1 MAESDVFDEE
11 KLFATFLQR
20 GKAFGLQ
27 ETDLMDYVD
36 KQIRQAQERQDR
48 LIVRRE
54 EEANRKQLELA
65 AIKEREETARQTA
78 KEETARQKEQEET
91 KRQAH
96 AEEEETKRQAQAHS
110 QASTQDG
117 SDGPGQASRVGHRPT
132 LPKLPAFRDKT
143 DDIDSYLFRFETHA
157 TALKWDK
164 THWVT
169 YLSALLEGTALT
181 LFHSLSDTEDGTVTY
196 EQLKSALLKKFQCTP
211 EGFRKR
217 FRESKPTA
225 GEPFETYAVE
235 LRRFADRWI
244 SLSKVEKTY
253 EGLLGL
259 ILSEQLLQSVSHD
272 LATFLCEKD
281 ERSFQNLIKSA
292 ESYRH
297 AHPNKNLARRS
308 EATVFGSVA
317 SVRDEHR
324 PSEHFGPTNSFR
336 GHGGYQSG
344 PSHFWNRRGF
354 DSTRRSRG
362 DGRFRGQ
369 ATRKEIVK
377 GRSGNQSSTTKC
389 CFLCKQPGHF
399 HQACPWKSRKN
410 PCRICNFSHP
420 PDQCP
425 FHKTVMKESTACA
438 LAPPSI
444 RPEVACSLQEPFS
457 GRLHLQSGTV
467 NGVRCS
473 VLRDTGATVCGVR
486 KRLVRPCQLL
496 GSSIR
501 CVSFGGREEEFPLAK
516 VSVDSPYFSGEITC
530 CVLDAPVADF
540 IVGNV
545 PQVPP
550 LVSQDESCY
559 FAAVTRARSK
569 VVLDKKP
576 LSQVIQDLEVT
587 PDILSDMQRKDESLL
602 SSFQAAEKGE
612 VRSAGG
618 TSSYFYLS
626 EGILY
631 RSFTKGSLSI
641 SQVVVPKGLRSA
653 VLAVSHDAILAGHS
667 GSRRTLARLRSNF
680 FWPGVT
686 VDVSQYVKSCDVC
699 QKTTPKGKV
708 FPVPLGSMPLIS
720 TPFHRVAID
729 LVGPLSPLSSQGHRY
744 ILTIIDV
751 ATRYPEAVPLKDIS
765 AVSVAEALLTIF
777 SRMGFPKEILSD
789 QGSQFNSDLM
799 KQFHALCQCRGIRTS
814 PYHPQANGTVE
825 RFHGTLKAMLK
836 KVVRNHPSEWH
847 RYLPA
852 LLFACR
858 EVPSESTG
866 FSPFHLLFG
875 REVRGPLMLL
885 KDTWT
890 NKDQSDAE
898 AKPLY
903 PYLFELKNILAES
916 GELAMQNSSAA
927 SQRNKKYYDKKTQDR
942 KFSVGEEVLVLLP
955 SASNKLLSSWLGPFP
970 ITRVFHPDYRVLVKG
985 KEKVFHA
992 NMLKRYVRRE
1002 EAADVAVGGSKCVQ
1016 SVGDF
1021 VPWREIS
1028 PLLDEVDISVPKVPS
1043 TSSGDFHA
1051 VESVCSAG
1059 VVQDHGEDV
1068 SIPTLSVPMSTSIP
1082 DEDVSCVQFDDALSE
1097 VQLDELK
1104 AVFQTHADILTTR
1117 PGVFSGNLM
1126 LEIPLTSDVPIRR
1139 KMYNLPF
1146 SSKEV
1151 VEKEIQV
1158 MLDLEIIEPSKS
1170 PYSSPVVLVRK
1181 KDGSCRFCI
1190 DFRGLNK
1197 ITVFDAEPIPNVE
1210 DLFVRLAHS
1219 RFFTKIDLA
1228 KGYWQILV
1236 LPEDRPKTA
1245 FATHQGLFQFI
1256 RMPFGLVSAP
1266 AVFARMMR
1274 MLRLADL
1281 SAENFF
1287 DDILVHSASWSDH
1300 LHHVRNVLDR
1310 LKSYGLTARPSKIL
1324 AGFQSLEFLGHV
1336 VGSGVLRPDESKTE
1350 KILQV
1355 STPTTKKQ
1363 VRSLLG
1369 LLSFYRR
1376 YIPGFASVAAPL
1388 TDLTK
1393 ESGRSCRSIHWTPD
1407 CASALQE
1414 IQDILSRKP
1423 VLLLPRLNL
1432 PFVLQTD
1439 ASSTGLG
1446 AVLLQEFEDSLHP
1459 VCFASRKLLDREKRY
1474 STIERECLAI
1484 VWAVHKFV
1492 RFLWGVRFVLQTDH
1506 RPLTYLRTSNF
1517 KNSRIMRWALS
1528 LQEFSFE
1535 VLPVSGQANVF
1546 ADLLSRSAVDQAI
1559 P

>member
-1 MAESDVFDEE
+1 MYFALLFQKALLTVFLTLYVVPFIMAESDVFDEE

-27 ETDLMDYVD
+27 ETELMDYVD

-78 KEETARQKEQEET
+78 KEQEET

-96 AEEEETKRQAQAHS
+96 AEEEETKRQAHAHS

-117 SDGPGQASRVGHRPT
+117 GNGPGQASRVGHRPA

-235 LRRFADRWI
+235 LRRLADRWI

-344 PSHFWNRRGF
+344 PSRFWNRRGF
-354 DSTRRSRG
+354 DSTRRSWG

-369 ATRKEIVK
+369 ATRKEIVDT

-399 HQACPWKSRKN
+399 HQSCPWKSRKN

-425 FHKTVMKESTACA
+425 FHKAVAKESMACA
-438 LAPPSI
+438 LAPPSVC
-444 RPEVACSLQEPFS
+444 PEVDFS
-457 GRLHLQSGTV
+457 GKLHLQSGTV

-473 VLRDTGATVCGVR
+473 VLRDTGATICAVR
-486 KRLVRPCQLL
+486 KRLVQPCQLL
-496 GSSIR
+496 GSSVR

-516 VSVDSPYFSGEITC
+516 VSVDCPYFSGEMTC
-530 CVLDAPVADF
+530 CVLDAPIADF

-545 PQVPP
+545 PQVPS
-550 LVSQDESCY
+550 LVPQDESC
-559 FAAVTRARSK
+559 
-569 VVLDKKP
+569 
-576 LSQVIQDLEVT
+576 E
-587 PDILSDMQRKDESLL
+587 
-602 SSFQAAEKGE
+602 
-612 VRSAGG
+612 
-618 TSSYFYLS
+618 
-626 EGILY
+626 
-631 RSFTKGSLSI
+631 
-641 SQVVVPKGLRSA
+641 
-653 VLAVSHDAILAGHS
+653 
-667 GSRRTLARLRSNF
+667 
-680 FWPGVT
+680 
-686 VDVSQYVKSCDVC
+686 
-699 QKTTPKGKV
+699 
-708 FPVPLGSMPLIS
+708 
-720 TPFHRVAID
+720 
-729 LVGPLSPLSSQGHRY
+729 
-744 ILTIIDV
+744 LT
-751 ATRYPEAVPLKDIS
+751 
-765 AVSVAEALLTIF
+765 
-777 SRMGFPKEILSD
+777 
-789 QGSQFNSDLM
+789 
-799 KQFHALCQCRGIRTS
+799 
-814 PYHPQANGTVE
+814 
-825 RFHGTLKAMLK
+825 
-836 KVVRNHPSEWH
+836 
-847 RYLPA
+847 
-852 LLFACR
+852 
-858 EVPSESTG
+858 
-866 FSPFHLLFG
+866 
-875 REVRGPLMLL
+875 
-885 KDTWT
+885 
-890 NKDQSDAE
+890 
-898 AKPLY
+898 
-903 PYLFELKNILAES
+903 
-916 GELAMQNSSAA
+916 MQNSSAA
-927 SQRNKKYYDKKTQDR
+927 SQRNKNYDKKTQDR

-970 ITRVFHPDYRVLVKG
+970 ITKVFHPDYRVLVKG

-1028 PLLDEVDISVPKVPS
+1028 PLLDEVDMSVPKVPS

-1274 MLRLADL
+1274 MLHLADL

-1393 ESGRSCRSIHWTPD
+1393 EGGRSCRSIHWTPD

-1423 VLLLPRLNL
+1423 VLLLPRLDL

-1546 ADLLSRSAVDQAI
+1546 ADLLSRSAVDQVI

>member
-54 EEANRKQLELA
+54 EEANRRHLELA

-78 KEETARQKEQEET
+78 KEQEET
-91 KRQAH
+91 KRH
-96 AEEEETKRQAQAHS
+96 AEEEETKRQVHAHS
-110 QASTQDG
+110 QASSQQDG
-117 SDGPGQASRVGHRPT
+117 GDGPGQASRVGHRPT

-157 TALKWDK
+157 TALKWDR

-181 LFHSLSDTEDGTVTY
+181 LFHSLSDTEAGTVTY

-235 LRRFADRWI
+235 LRRLADRWI

-259 ILSEQLLQSVSHD
+259 ILSEQLLQSISHD

-344 PSHFWNRRGF
+344 PSRFWNRRGF
-354 DSTRRSRG
+354 DSTRRSWG

-369 ATRKEIVK
+369 ATRKEMVDT
-377 GRSGNQSSTTKC
+377 GRSGNQPSTTKC

-425 FHKTVMKESTACA
+425 FHKAVAKESMACA
-438 LAPPSI
+438 LAPPSVC
-444 RPEVACSLQEPFS
+444 PEVDFS
-457 GRLHLQSGTV
+457 GKLHLQSGTV

-473 VLRDTGATVCGVR
+473 VLRDTGATICAVR
-486 KRLVRPCQLL
+486 KRLVQPCQLL
-496 GSSIR
+496 GSSVR

-516 VSVDSPYFSGEITC
+516 VSVDCPYFSGEMTC
-530 CVLDAPVADF
+530 CVLDAPIADF
-540 IVGNV
+540 IVGNI
-545 PQVPP
+545 PQVPS
-550 LVSQDESCY
+550 LISQDESC
-559 FAAVTRARSK
+559 
-569 VVLDKKP
+569 
-576 LSQVIQDLEVT
+576 E
-587 PDILSDMQRKDESLL
+587 
-602 SSFQAAEKGE
+602 
-612 VRSAGG
+612 
-618 TSSYFYLS
+618 
-626 EGILY
+626 
-631 RSFTKGSLSI
+631 
-641 SQVVVPKGLRSA
+641 
-653 VLAVSHDAILAGHS
+653 
-667 GSRRTLARLRSNF
+667 
-680 FWPGVT
+680 
-686 VDVSQYVKSCDVC
+686 
-699 QKTTPKGKV
+699 
-708 FPVPLGSMPLIS
+708 
-720 TPFHRVAID
+720 
-729 LVGPLSPLSSQGHRY
+729 
-744 ILTIIDV
+744 LT
-751 ATRYPEAVPLKDIS
+751 
-765 AVSVAEALLTIF
+765 
-777 SRMGFPKEILSD
+777 
-789 QGSQFNSDLM
+789 
-799 KQFHALCQCRGIRTS
+799 
-814 PYHPQANGTVE
+814 
-825 RFHGTLKAMLK
+825 
-836 KVVRNHPSEWH
+836 
-847 RYLPA
+847 
-852 LLFACR
+852 
-858 EVPSESTG
+858 
-866 FSPFHLLFG
+866 
-875 REVRGPLMLL
+875 
-885 KDTWT
+885 
-890 NKDQSDAE
+890 
-898 AKPLY
+898 
-903 PYLFELKNILAES
+903 
-916 GELAMQNSSAA
+916 MQNSSAA
-927 SQRNKKYYDKKTQDR
+927 SQRNKNYDKKTQDR

-970 ITRVFHPDYRVLVKG
+970 ITKVFHPDYRVLVKG

-1028 PLLDEVDISVPKVPS
+1028 PLLDEVDMSVPKVPS

-1274 MLRLADL
+1274 MLHLADL

-1393 ESGRSCRSIHWTPD
+1393 EGGRSCRPIHWTPD

-1423 VLLLPRLNL
+1423 VLLLPRLDL

-1459 VCFASRKLLDREKRY
+1459 VCFTSRKLLDREKRY

-1535 VLPVSGQANVF
+1535 VLPVSGRANVF
-1546 ADLLSRSAVDQAI
+1546 ADLLSRSAVDQVI

>member
-54 EEANRKQLELA
+54 EEANRKQLELELA

-78 KEETARQKEQEET
+78 KEQEETARQTAKEQEETARQTAKEQEET
-91 KRQAH
+91 KRH
-96 AEEEETKRQAQAHS
+96 AEEEETKRQVHAHS

-117 SDGPGQASRVGHRPT
+117 GDGPGQASRVGHRPT

-143 DDIDSYLFRFETHA
+143 DDIDSYLFRFETPA
-157 TALKWDK
+157 TALKWDR

-181 LFHSLSDTEDGTVTY
+181 LFHSLSHTEDGTVTY

-235 LRRFADRWI
+235 LRRLADRWI

-344 PSHFWNRRGF
+344 PSRFWNRRGF

-369 ATRKEIVK
+369 ATRKEIVDK

-425 FHKTVMKESTACA
+425 FHKAVTKESMACA
-438 LAPPSI
+438 LAPPSVH
-444 RPEVACSLQEPFS
+444 PEVDCSLQESFS
-457 GRLHLQSGTV
+457 GKLHLQSGTV

-473 VLRDTGATVCGVR
+473 VLRDTGATICAVQ
-486 KRLVRPCQLL
+486 KRLVQPCQLL
-496 GSSIR
+496 GSSVR

-516 VSVDSPYFSGEITC
+516 VSVDSPYFSGEMTC

-545 PQVPP
+545 PQVPS
-550 LVSQDESCY
+550 LISQDESC
-559 FAAVTRARSK
+559 
-569 VVLDKKP
+569 
-576 LSQVIQDLEVT
+576 
-587 PDILSDMQRKDESLL
+587 
-602 SSFQAAEKGE
+602 
-612 VRSAGG
+612 
-618 TSSYFYLS
+618 
-626 EGILY
+626 
-631 RSFTKGSLSI
+631 
-641 SQVVVPKGLRSA
+641 
-653 VLAVSHDAILAGHS
+653 
-667 GSRRTLARLRSNF
+667 
-680 FWPGVT
+680 
-686 VDVSQYVKSCDVC
+686 
-699 QKTTPKGKV
+699 
-708 FPVPLGSMPLIS
+708 
-720 TPFHRVAID
+720 
-729 LVGPLSPLSSQGHRY
+729 
-744 ILTIIDV
+744 
-751 ATRYPEAVPLKDIS
+751 
-765 AVSVAEALLTIF
+765 
-777 SRMGFPKEILSD
+777 
-789 QGSQFNSDLM
+789 
-799 KQFHALCQCRGIRTS
+799 
-814 PYHPQANGTVE
+814 
-825 RFHGTLKAMLK
+825 
-836 KVVRNHPSEWH
+836 
-847 RYLPA
+847 
-852 LLFACR
+852 
-858 EVPSESTG
+858 
-866 FSPFHLLFG
+866 
-875 REVRGPLMLL
+875 
-885 KDTWT
+885 
-890 NKDQSDAE
+890 
-898 AKPLY
+898 
-903 PYLFELKNILAES
+903 
-916 GELAMQNSSAA
+916 ELAMQNSSAA
-927 SQRNKKYYDKKTQDR
+927 SQRNKYYDKKTQDR

-970 ITRVFHPDYRVLVKG
+970 ITKVFHPDYRVLVKG

-1002 EAADVAVGGSKCVQ
+1002 EAADAAVGGSKCVQ

-1028 PLLDEVDISVPKVPS
+1028 PLLDEVDMSVPKVPS

-1104 AVFQTHADILTTR
+1104 VVFQTHADILTTR

-1151 VEKEIQV
+1151 VEREIQV

-1274 MLRLADL
+1274 MLHLADL

-1393 ESGRSCRSIHWTPD
+1393 EGGRSCRSIHWTPD

-1423 VLLLPRLNL
+1423 VLLLPRLDL

-1459 VCFASRKLLDREKRY
+1459 VCFASRKLLDRKKRY

-1492 RFLWGVRFVLQTDH
+1492 RFLWGVRFVLKTDH

-1546 ADLLSRSAVDQAI
+1546 ADLLSRSAVDQVI

>member
-54 EEANRKQLELA
+54 EEANRKQLELELA
-65 AIKEREETARQTA
+65 AIKER
-78 KEETARQKEQEET
+78 EETARQKEQEET
-91 KRQAH
+91 KRH
-96 AEEEETKRQAQAHS
+96 AEEEETKRQAHAHS
-110 QASTQDG
+110 QASTQQDG
-117 SDGPGQASRVGHRPT
+117 GDGPGQASRVGHRPT

-235 LRRFADRWI
+235 LRRLADRWI

-344 PSHFWNRRGF
+344 PSRFWNRRGF

-362 DGRFRGQ
+362 GRFRGQ
-369 ATRKEIVK
+369 ATRKEIVDT

-389 CFLCKQPGHF
+389 CFLCKQPGHL
-399 HQACPWKSRKN
+399 HQTCPWKSRKN

-425 FHKTVMKESTACA
+425 FHKAVAKESMACA
-438 LAPPSI
+438 LAPPSVC
-444 RPEVACSLQEPFS
+444 PEVDFS
-457 GRLHLQSGTV
+457 GKLHLQSGTV

-473 VLRDTGATVCGVR
+473 VLRDTGATICAVR
-486 KRLVRPCQLL
+486 KRLVQPCQLL
-496 GSSIR
+496 GSSVR
-501 CVSFGGREEEFPLAK
+501 CVSFGGREEFPLAK
-516 VSVDSPYFSGEITC
+516 VSVDSPYFSGEMTC

-545 PQVPP
+545 PQIPSLVP
-550 LVSQDESCY
+550 QDESC
-559 FAAVTRARSK
+559 
-569 VVLDKKP
+569 
-576 LSQVIQDLEVT
+576 E
-587 PDILSDMQRKDESLL
+587 
-602 SSFQAAEKGE
+602 
-612 VRSAGG
+612 
-618 TSSYFYLS
+618 
-626 EGILY
+626 
-631 RSFTKGSLSI
+631 
-641 SQVVVPKGLRSA
+641 
-653 VLAVSHDAILAGHS
+653 
-667 GSRRTLARLRSNF
+667 
-680 FWPGVT
+680 
-686 VDVSQYVKSCDVC
+686 
-699 QKTTPKGKV
+699 
-708 FPVPLGSMPLIS
+708 
-720 TPFHRVAID
+720 
-729 LVGPLSPLSSQGHRY
+729 
-744 ILTIIDV
+744 LT
-751 ATRYPEAVPLKDIS
+751 
-765 AVSVAEALLTIF
+765 
-777 SRMGFPKEILSD
+777 
-789 QGSQFNSDLM
+789 
-799 KQFHALCQCRGIRTS
+799 
-814 PYHPQANGTVE
+814 
-825 RFHGTLKAMLK
+825 
-836 KVVRNHPSEWH
+836 
-847 RYLPA
+847 
-852 LLFACR
+852 
-858 EVPSESTG
+858 
-866 FSPFHLLFG
+866 
-875 REVRGPLMLL
+875 
-885 KDTWT
+885 
-890 NKDQSDAE
+890 
-898 AKPLY
+898 
-903 PYLFELKNILAES
+903 
-916 GELAMQNSSAA
+916 MQNSSAA
-927 SQRNKKYYDKKTQDR
+927 SQRNKYYDKKTQDR
-942 KFSVGEEVLVLLP
+942 KFSVGEEVLV

-970 ITRVFHPDYRVLVKG
+970 ITKVFHPDYRVLVKG

-1028 PLLDEVDISVPKVPS
+1028 PLLDEADISVPKVPS

-1082 DEDVSCVQFDDALSE
+1082 DEDVSCVQFDAALSE
-1097 VQLDELK
+1097 VQLDELE

-1274 MLRLADL
+1274 MLHLADL

-1287 DDILVHSASWSDH
+1287 DILVHSASWSDH

-1324 AGFQSLEFLGHV
+1324 TGFQSLEFLGHV
-1336 VGSGVLRPDESKTE
+1336 VGSGVLRPDESKTD
-1350 KILQV
+1350 KIQV

-1393 ESGRSCRSIHWTPD
+1393 EGGRSCRSIHWTPD

-1423 VLLLPRLNL
+1423 VLLLPRLDL

-1459 VCFASRKLLDREKRY
+1459 VCFASRKLLDREKRF

-1506 RPLTYLRTSNF
+1506 RPLT
-1517 KNSRIMRWALS
+1517 
-1528 LQEFSFE
+1528 
-1535 VLPVSGQANVF
+1535 
-1546 ADLLSRSAVDQAI
+1546 
-1559 P
+1559 

>member
-1 MAESDVFDEE
+1 
-11 KLFATFLQR
+11 
-20 GKAFGLQ
+20 
-27 ETDLMDYVD
+27 MDYVD

-78 KEETARQKEQEET
+78 KEQEETARQTAKEQEETARQTAKEQEET
-91 KRQAH
+91 KRQVQKTK
-96 AEEEETKRQAQAHS
+96 EEEETKRQAQANS

-117 SDGPGQASRVGHRPT
+117 GDGPGQASRVGHRPT

-157 TALKWDK
+157 TALKWDR

-181 LFHSLSDTEDGTVTY
+181 LFHSLSDTENGTVIY

-235 LRRFADRWI
+235 LRRLADRWI

-344 PSHFWNRRGF
+344 PSRIWNRRGF
-354 DSTRRSRG
+354 DSTRRSWG

-369 ATRKEIVK
+369 ATRKEMVNM

-389 CFLCKQPGHF
+389 CFLCKQPGNF

-425 FHKTVMKESTACA
+425 FHKAVTKESVACA

-444 RPEVACSLQEPFS
+444 HPEVDCSLQESFS
-457 GRLHLQSGTV
+457 GKLHLQSGTV
-467 NGVRCS
+467 NGFRCS
-473 VLRDTGATVCGVR
+473 VLRDTGATICAVR
-486 KRLVRPCQLL
+486 KRLVQPCQLL
-496 GSSIR
+496 GSSVR

-516 VSVDSPYFSGEITC
+516 VSVDSPYFSGEMT

-545 PQVPP
+545 PQVPS
-550 LVSQDESCY
+550 LVPQDESC
-559 FAAVTRARSK
+559 
-569 VVLDKKP
+569 
-576 LSQVIQDLEVT
+576 E
-587 PDILSDMQRKDESLL
+587 
-602 SSFQAAEKGE
+602 
-612 VRSAGG
+612 
-618 TSSYFYLS
+618 
-626 EGILY
+626 
-631 RSFTKGSLSI
+631 
-641 SQVVVPKGLRSA
+641 
-653 VLAVSHDAILAGHS
+653 
-667 GSRRTLARLRSNF
+667 
-680 FWPGVT
+680 
-686 VDVSQYVKSCDVC
+686 
-699 QKTTPKGKV
+699 
-708 FPVPLGSMPLIS
+708 
-720 TPFHRVAID
+720 
-729 LVGPLSPLSSQGHRY
+729 
-744 ILTIIDV
+744 LT
-751 ATRYPEAVPLKDIS
+751 
-765 AVSVAEALLTIF
+765 
-777 SRMGFPKEILSD
+777 
-789 QGSQFNSDLM
+789 
-799 KQFHALCQCRGIRTS
+799 
-814 PYHPQANGTVE
+814 
-825 RFHGTLKAMLK
+825 
-836 KVVRNHPSEWH
+836 
-847 RYLPA
+847 
-852 LLFACR
+852 
-858 EVPSESTG
+858 
-866 FSPFHLLFG
+866 
-875 REVRGPLMLL
+875 
-885 KDTWT
+885 
-890 NKDQSDAE
+890 
-898 AKPLY
+898 
-903 PYLFELKNILAES
+903 
-916 GELAMQNSSAA
+916 MQNSSAA
-927 SQRNKKYYDKKTQDR
+927 SQRNKYYDKKTQDR

-970 ITRVFHPDYRVLVKG
+970 ITKVFHTDYRVLVKG

-992 NMLKRYVRRE
+992 NMLKTYVRRE

-1028 PLLDEVDISVPKVPS
+1028 PLLDEVDMSVRKVPS
-1043 TSSGDFHA
+1043 TSSRDFHA

-1082 DEDVSCVQFDDALSE
+1082 DEDVSCVQFDAALSE
-1097 VQLDELK
+1097 VKLDELK
-1104 AVFQTHADILTTR
+1104 AVFQAHADILTTR

-1170 PYSSPVVLVRK
+1170 PYSSPVVLVR

-1274 MLRLADL
+1274 MLHLADL

-1363 VRSLLG
+1363 VRSLLD

-1393 ESGRSCRSIHWTPD
+1393 EGGRSCRSIHWTPD

-1423 VLLLPRLNL
+1423 VLLLPRLDL

-1546 ADLLSRSAVDQAI
+1546 ADLLSRSAVDQVI

>member
-78 KEETARQKEQEET
+78 KEQEET
-91 KRQAH
+91 KRQIQKTK
-96 AEEEETKRQAQAHS
+96 EEEETKRQAQAHS

-117 SDGPGQASRVGHRPT
+117 GDGPGQASRVGHRPT

-181 LFHSLSDTEDGTVTY
+181 LFHSLSDTENGTVTY

-235 LRRFADRWI
+235 LRRLADRWI

-344 PSHFWNRRGF
+344 PSRFWNRRAF
-354 DSTRRSRG
+354 DSTRRSWG

-369 ATRKEIVK
+369 ATRKDIVDT

-389 CFLCKQPGHF
+389 CFLCKQPGHL
-399 HQACPWKSRKN
+399 HQTCPWKSRKN

-425 FHKTVMKESTACA
+425 FHKAVAKESMACA
-438 LAPPSI
+438 LAPPSVC
-444 RPEVACSLQEPFS
+444 PEVDFS
-457 GRLHLQSGTV
+457 GKLHLQSGTV

-473 VLRDTGATVCGVR
+473 VLRDTGATICAVR
-486 KRLVRPCQLL
+486 KRLVQPCQLL
-496 GSSIR
+496 GSSVR

-516 VSVDSPYFSGEITC
+516 VSVDSPYFSGEMTC

-545 PQVPP
+545 PQVPS
-550 LVSQDESCY
+550 LVPQDESC
-559 FAAVTRARSK
+559 
-569 VVLDKKP
+569 
-576 LSQVIQDLEVT
+576 E
-587 PDILSDMQRKDESLL
+587 
-602 SSFQAAEKGE
+602 
-612 VRSAGG
+612 
-618 TSSYFYLS
+618 
-626 EGILY
+626 
-631 RSFTKGSLSI
+631 
-641 SQVVVPKGLRSA
+641 
-653 VLAVSHDAILAGHS
+653 
-667 GSRRTLARLRSNF
+667 
-680 FWPGVT
+680 
-686 VDVSQYVKSCDVC
+686 
-699 QKTTPKGKV
+699 
-708 FPVPLGSMPLIS
+708 
-720 TPFHRVAID
+720 
-729 LVGPLSPLSSQGHRY
+729 
-744 ILTIIDV
+744 LT
-751 ATRYPEAVPLKDIS
+751 
-765 AVSVAEALLTIF
+765 
-777 SRMGFPKEILSD
+777 
-789 QGSQFNSDLM
+789 
-799 KQFHALCQCRGIRTS
+799 
-814 PYHPQANGTVE
+814 
-825 RFHGTLKAMLK
+825 
-836 KVVRNHPSEWH
+836 
-847 RYLPA
+847 
-852 LLFACR
+852 
-858 EVPSESTG
+858 
-866 FSPFHLLFG
+866 
-875 REVRGPLMLL
+875 
-885 KDTWT
+885 
-890 NKDQSDAE
+890 
-898 AKPLY
+898 
-903 PYLFELKNILAES
+903 
-916 GELAMQNSSAA
+916 MQNSSAA
-927 SQRNKKYYDKKTQDR
+927 SKRNKYYDKKTQDR

-970 ITRVFHPDYRVLVKG
+970 ITKVFHPDYRVLVKG

-1028 PLLDEVDISVPKVPS
+1028 PLLDEVDMSVPKVPS
-1043 TSSGDFHA
+1043 TSSGDSHA

-1082 DEDVSCVQFDDALSE
+1082 DEDVSCVQLDAALSE

-1104 AVFQTHADILTTR
+1104 AVFRAHAILTTR

-1219 RFFTKIDLA
+1219 WFFTKIDLA

-1274 MLRLADL
+1274 MLHLADL

-1336 VGSGVLRPDESKTE
+1336 VGSGVLRPDESKTD

-1393 ESGRSCRSIHWTPD
+1393 EGGRSCRSIHWTPD

-1423 VLLLPRLNL
+1423 VLLLPRLDL

-1546 ADLLSRSAVDQAI
+1546 ADLLSRSAVDQVI

>member
-54 EEANRKQLELA
+54 EEANRKQLELELA
-65 AIKEREETARQTA
+65 AIKER
-78 KEETARQKEQEET
+78 EETARQKEQEET
-91 KRQAH
+91 KRH
-96 AEEEETKRQAQAHS
+96 AEEEETKRQAHAHS
-110 QASTQDG
+110 QASTQQDG
-117 SDGPGQASRVGHRPT
+117 GDGPGQASRVGHRPT

-181 LFHSLSDTEDGTVTY
+181 LFHSLSDTENGTVTY

-235 LRRFADRWI
+235 LRRLADRWI

-344 PSHFWNRRGF
+344 PSRFWNRRGF

-362 DGRFRGQ
+362 GRFRGQ
-369 ATRKEIVK
+369 ATRKEIVDT

-389 CFLCKQPGHF
+389 CFLCKQPGHL
-399 HQACPWKSRKN
+399 HQTCPWKSRKN

-425 FHKTVMKESTACA
+425 FHKAVAKESMACA
-438 LAPPSI
+438 LAPPSVC
-444 RPEVACSLQEPFS
+444 PEVDFS
-457 GRLHLQSGTV
+457 GKLHLQSGTV

-473 VLRDTGATVCGVR
+473 VLRDTGATICAVR
-486 KRLVRPCQLL
+486 KRLVQPCQLL
-496 GSSIR
+496 GSSVR

-516 VSVDSPYFSGEITC
+516 VSVDSPYFSGEMTC

-545 PQVPP
+545 PQIPSLVP
-550 LVSQDESCY
+550 QDESC
-559 FAAVTRARSK
+559 
-569 VVLDKKP
+569 
-576 LSQVIQDLEVT
+576 E
-587 PDILSDMQRKDESLL
+587 
-602 SSFQAAEKGE
+602 
-612 VRSAGG
+612 
-618 TSSYFYLS
+618 
-626 EGILY
+626 
-631 RSFTKGSLSI
+631 
-641 SQVVVPKGLRSA
+641 
-653 VLAVSHDAILAGHS
+653 
-667 GSRRTLARLRSNF
+667 
-680 FWPGVT
+680 
-686 VDVSQYVKSCDVC
+686 
-699 QKTTPKGKV
+699 
-708 FPVPLGSMPLIS
+708 
-720 TPFHRVAID
+720 
-729 LVGPLSPLSSQGHRY
+729 
-744 ILTIIDV
+744 LT
-751 ATRYPEAVPLKDIS
+751 
-765 AVSVAEALLTIF
+765 
-777 SRMGFPKEILSD
+777 
-789 QGSQFNSDLM
+789 
-799 KQFHALCQCRGIRTS
+799 
-814 PYHPQANGTVE
+814 
-825 RFHGTLKAMLK
+825 
-836 KVVRNHPSEWH
+836 
-847 RYLPA
+847 
-852 LLFACR
+852 
-858 EVPSESTG
+858 
-866 FSPFHLLFG
+866 
-875 REVRGPLMLL
+875 
-885 KDTWT
+885 
-890 NKDQSDAE
+890 
-898 AKPLY
+898 
-903 PYLFELKNILAES
+903 
-916 GELAMQNSSAA
+916 MQNSSAA
-927 SQRNKKYYDKKTQDR
+927 SQRNKYYDKKTQDR

-970 ITRVFHPDYRVLVKG
+970 ITKVFHPDYRVLVKG

-1028 PLLDEVDISVPKVPS
+1028 PLLDEADISVPKVPS

-1068 SIPTLSVPMSTSIP
+1068 SVPTLSVPMSTSIP
-1082 DEDVSCVQFDDALSE
+1082 DEDVSCVQFDAALSE

-1228 KGYWQILV
+1228 KGYWKILV

-1274 MLRLADL
+1274 MLHLADL

-1287 DDILVHSASWSDH
+1287 DILVHSASWSDH

-1336 VGSGVLRPDESKTE
+1336 VGSGVLRPDESKTD

-1393 ESGRSCRSIHWTPD
+1393 EGGRSCRSIHWTPD

-1423 VLLLPRLNL
+1423 VLLLPRLDL

-1459 VCFASRKLLDREKRY
+1459 VCFASRKLLDREKRF

-1506 RPLTYLRTSNF
+1506 RPLT
-1517 KNSRIMRWALS
+1517 
-1528 LQEFSFE
+1528 
-1535 VLPVSGQANVF
+1535 
-1546 ADLLSRSAVDQAI
+1546 
-1559 P
+1559 

>member
-78 KEETARQKEQEET
+78 KEQEET
-91 KRQAH
+91 KRQIQKTK
-96 AEEEETKRQAQAHS
+96 EEEETKRQAQANS

-117 SDGPGQASRVGHRPT
+117 GDGPGQASRVGHRPA

-235 LRRFADRWI
+235 LRRLADRWI

-344 PSHFWNRRGF
+344 PSRFWNRRAF
-354 DSTRRSRG
+354 DSTRRSWG

-369 ATRKEIVK
+369 ATRKDIVDTS
-377 GRSGNQSSTTKC
+377 RSGNQSSTTKC
-389 CFLCKQPGHF
+389 CFLCKQPGHL
-399 HQACPWKSRKN
+399 HQTCPWKSRKN

-425 FHKTVMKESTACA
+425 FHKAVAKESMACA
-438 LAPPSI
+438 LAPPSVC
-444 RPEVACSLQEPFS
+444 PEVDCSLQEPFS
-457 GRLHLQSGTV
+457 GKLHLQSGTV

-473 VLRDTGATVCGVR
+473 VLRDTGATICAVR
-486 KRLVRPCQLL
+486 KRLVQPCQLL
-496 GSSIR
+496 GSSVR

-516 VSVDSPYFSGEITC
+516 VSVDSPYFSGEMTC
-530 CVLDAPVADF
+530 CVLDAPIADF

-545 PQVPP
+545 PQVPS
-550 LVSQDESCY
+550 LVPQDESC
-559 FAAVTRARSK
+559 
-569 VVLDKKP
+569 
-576 LSQVIQDLEVT
+576 E
-587 PDILSDMQRKDESLL
+587 
-602 SSFQAAEKGE
+602 
-612 VRSAGG
+612 
-618 TSSYFYLS
+618 
-626 EGILY
+626 
-631 RSFTKGSLSI
+631 
-641 SQVVVPKGLRSA
+641 
-653 VLAVSHDAILAGHS
+653 
-667 GSRRTLARLRSNF
+667 
-680 FWPGVT
+680 
-686 VDVSQYVKSCDVC
+686 
-699 QKTTPKGKV
+699 
-708 FPVPLGSMPLIS
+708 
-720 TPFHRVAID
+720 
-729 LVGPLSPLSSQGHRY
+729 
-744 ILTIIDV
+744 LT
-751 ATRYPEAVPLKDIS
+751 
-765 AVSVAEALLTIF
+765 
-777 SRMGFPKEILSD
+777 
-789 QGSQFNSDLM
+789 
-799 KQFHALCQCRGIRTS
+799 
-814 PYHPQANGTVE
+814 
-825 RFHGTLKAMLK
+825 
-836 KVVRNHPSEWH
+836 
-847 RYLPA
+847 
-852 LLFACR
+852 
-858 EVPSESTG
+858 
-866 FSPFHLLFG
+866 
-875 REVRGPLMLL
+875 
-885 KDTWT
+885 
-890 NKDQSDAE
+890 
-898 AKPLY
+898 
-903 PYLFELKNILAES
+903 
-916 GELAMQNSSAA
+916 MQNSSAA
-927 SQRNKKYYDKKTQDR
+927 SQRNKYYDKKTQDR

-970 ITRVFHPDYRVLVKG
+970 ITKVFHPDYRVLVKG

-1181 KDGSCRFCI
+1181 NDGSCRFCI

-1274 MLRLADL
+1274 MLHLADL

-1287 DDILVHSASWSDH
+1287 DNILVHSASWSDH

-1393 ESGRSCRSIHWTPD
+1393 EGGRSCRSIHWTPD

-1423 VLLLPRLNL
+1423 VLLLPRLDL

-1484 VWAVHKFV
+1484 VWAVPKFV
-1492 RFLWGVRFVLQTDH
+1492 TFLWGVRFVLQTDH
-1506 RPLTYLRTSNF
+1506 RPLTYLGTSNF

-1546 ADLLSRSAVDQAI
+1546 ADLLSRSAVDQVI

>member
-235 LRRFADRWI
+235 LRRLADRWI

-344 PSHFWNRRGF
+344 PSRFWNRRGF
-354 DSTRRSRG
+354 DSTRRSWG

-369 ATRKEIVK
+369 ATRKEIVDT

-389 CFLCKQPGHF
+389 CFLCKQPGHL
-399 HQACPWKSRKN
+399 HQTCPWKSRKN

-425 FHKTVMKESTACA
+425 FHKAVTKESMACA
-438 LAPPSI
+438 LAPPSVC
-444 RPEVACSLQEPFS
+444 PEVDFS
-457 GRLHLQSGTV
+457 GKLHLQSGTV

-473 VLRDTGATVCGVR
+473 VLRDTGATICAVR
-486 KRLVRPCQLL
+486 KRLVQPCQLL
-496 GSSIR
+496 GSSVR

-516 VSVDSPYFSGEITC
+516 VSVDCPYFSGEMTC
-530 CVLDAPVADF
+530 CVLDAPIADF
-540 IVGNV
+540 IVGNI
-545 PQVPP
+545 PQVPS
-550 LVSQDESCY
+550 LISQDESC
-559 FAAVTRARSK
+559 
-569 VVLDKKP
+569 
-576 LSQVIQDLEVT
+576 E
-587 PDILSDMQRKDESLL
+587 
-602 SSFQAAEKGE
+602 
-612 VRSAGG
+612 
-618 TSSYFYLS
+618 
-626 EGILY
+626 
-631 RSFTKGSLSI
+631 
-641 SQVVVPKGLRSA
+641 
-653 VLAVSHDAILAGHS
+653 
-667 GSRRTLARLRSNF
+667 
-680 FWPGVT
+680 
-686 VDVSQYVKSCDVC
+686 
-699 QKTTPKGKV
+699 
-708 FPVPLGSMPLIS
+708 
-720 TPFHRVAID
+720 
-729 LVGPLSPLSSQGHRY
+729 
-744 ILTIIDV
+744 LT
-751 ATRYPEAVPLKDIS
+751 
-765 AVSVAEALLTIF
+765 
-777 SRMGFPKEILSD
+777 
-789 QGSQFNSDLM
+789 
-799 KQFHALCQCRGIRTS
+799 
-814 PYHPQANGTVE
+814 
-825 RFHGTLKAMLK
+825 
-836 KVVRNHPSEWH
+836 
-847 RYLPA
+847 
-852 LLFACR
+852 
-858 EVPSESTG
+858 
-866 FSPFHLLFG
+866 
-875 REVRGPLMLL
+875 
-885 KDTWT
+885 
-890 NKDQSDAE
+890 
-898 AKPLY
+898 
-903 PYLFELKNILAES
+903 
-916 GELAMQNSSAA
+916 MQNSSAA
-927 SQRNKKYYDKKTQDR
+927 SQRNKNYDKKTQDR

-970 ITRVFHPDYRVLVKG
+970 ITKVFHPDYRVLVKG

-1028 PLLDEVDISVPKVPS
+1028 PLLDEVVMSVPKVPS

-1274 MLRLADL
+1274 MLHLADL

-1393 ESGRSCRSIHWTPD
+1393 EGGRSCRSIHWTPD

-1423 VLLLPRLNL
+1423 VLLLPRLDL
-1432 PFVLQTD
+1432 LFVLQTD

-1546 ADLLSRSAVDQAI
+1546 ADLLSRSAVDQVI

>member
-96 AEEEETKRQAQAHS
+96 AEEEETKRQAQAHR

-117 SDGPGQASRVGHRPT
+117 GEGLGQASRVGHRPT

-235 LRRFADRWI
+235 LRRLADRWI

-344 PSHFWNRRGF
+344 PSRFWNRRGF
-354 DSTRRSRG
+354 DSTRRSWG

-369 ATRKEIVK
+369 PTRKDIVDT

-389 CFLCKQPGHF
+389 CFLCKQPGHL
-399 HQACPWKSRKN
+399 HQTCPWKSRKN

-425 FHKTVMKESTACA
+425 FHKAVAKESMACA
-438 LAPPSI
+438 LAPPSVC
-444 RPEVACSLQEPFS
+444 PEVDFS
-457 GRLHLQSGTV
+457 GKLHLQSGTV

-473 VLRDTGATVCGVR
+473 VLRDTGATICAVR
-486 KRLVRPCQLL
+486 KRLVQPCQLL
-496 GSSIR
+496 GSSVR

-516 VSVDSPYFSGEITC
+516 VSVDCPYFSGEMTC
-530 CVLDAPVADF
+530 CVLDAPIADF
-540 IVGNV
+540 IVGNI
-545 PQVPP
+545 PQVPS
-550 LVSQDESCY
+550 LISQDESC
-559 FAAVTRARSK
+559 
-569 VVLDKKP
+569 
-576 LSQVIQDLEVT
+576 E
-587 PDILSDMQRKDESLL
+587 
-602 SSFQAAEKGE
+602 
-612 VRSAGG
+612 
-618 TSSYFYLS
+618 
-626 EGILY
+626 
-631 RSFTKGSLSI
+631 
-641 SQVVVPKGLRSA
+641 
-653 VLAVSHDAILAGHS
+653 
-667 GSRRTLARLRSNF
+667 
-680 FWPGVT
+680 
-686 VDVSQYVKSCDVC
+686 
-699 QKTTPKGKV
+699 
-708 FPVPLGSMPLIS
+708 
-720 TPFHRVAID
+720 
-729 LVGPLSPLSSQGHRY
+729 
-744 ILTIIDV
+744 LT
-751 ATRYPEAVPLKDIS
+751 
-765 AVSVAEALLTIF
+765 
-777 SRMGFPKEILSD
+777 
-789 QGSQFNSDLM
+789 
-799 KQFHALCQCRGIRTS
+799 
-814 PYHPQANGTVE
+814 
-825 RFHGTLKAMLK
+825 
-836 KVVRNHPSEWH
+836 
-847 RYLPA
+847 
-852 LLFACR
+852 
-858 EVPSESTG
+858 
-866 FSPFHLLFG
+866 
-875 REVRGPLMLL
+875 
-885 KDTWT
+885 
-890 NKDQSDAE
+890 
-898 AKPLY
+898 
-903 PYLFELKNILAES
+903 
-916 GELAMQNSSAA
+916 MQNSSAA
-927 SQRNKKYYDKKTQDR
+927 SQRNKNYDKKTQDR

-970 ITRVFHPDYRVLVKG
+970 ITKVFHPDYRVLVKG

-1028 PLLDEVDISVPKVPS
+1028 PLLDEVDMSVPKVPS

-1274 MLRLADL
+1274 MLHLADL

-1336 VGSGVLRPDESKTE
+1336 VGSGVLRPDESKTD

-1393 ESGRSCRSIHWTPD
+1393 EGGRSCRSIHWTPD

-1423 VLLLPRLNL
+1423 VLLLPRLDL

-1535 VLPVSGQANVF
+1535 VLPVSGRANVF
-1546 ADLLSRSAVDQAI
+1546 ADLLSRSAVDQMI

>member
-54 EEANRKQLELA
+54 EEANRRHLELA

-78 KEETARQKEQEET
+78 KEQEET
-91 KRQAH
+91 KRH
-96 AEEEETKRQAQAHS
+96 AEEEETKRQVHAHS
-110 QASTQDG
+110 QASSQQDG
-117 SDGPGQASRVGHRPT
+117 GDGPGQASRVGHRPT

-157 TALKWDK
+157 TALKWDR

-181 LFHSLSDTEDGTVTY
+181 LFHSLSDTENGTVTY

-235 LRRFADRWI
+235 LRRLADRWI

-344 PSHFWNRRGF
+344 PSRFWNRRAF
-354 DSTRRSRG
+354 DSTRRSWG

-369 ATRKEIVK
+369 ATRKDIVDT

-389 CFLCKQPGHF
+389 CFLCKQPGHL
-399 HQACPWKSRKN
+399 HQTCPWKSRKN

-425 FHKTVMKESTACA
+425 FHKAVAKESMACT
-438 LAPPSI
+438 LAPPSVC
-444 RPEVACSLQEPFS
+444 PEVDFS
-457 GRLHLQSGTV
+457 GKLHLQSGTV

-473 VLRDTGATVCGVR
+473 VLRDTGATICAVR
-486 KRLVRPCQLL
+486 KRLVQPCQLL
-496 GSSIR
+496 GSSVR

-516 VSVDSPYFSGEITC
+516 VSVDCPYFSGEMTC
-530 CVLDAPVADF
+530 CVLDAPIADF
-540 IVGNV
+540 IVGNI
-545 PQVPP
+545 PQVPS
-550 LVSQDESCY
+550 LISQDESC
-559 FAAVTRARSK
+559 
-569 VVLDKKP
+569 
-576 LSQVIQDLEVT
+576 E
-587 PDILSDMQRKDESLL
+587 
-602 SSFQAAEKGE
+602 
-612 VRSAGG
+612 
-618 TSSYFYLS
+618 
-626 EGILY
+626 
-631 RSFTKGSLSI
+631 
-641 SQVVVPKGLRSA
+641 
-653 VLAVSHDAILAGHS
+653 
-667 GSRRTLARLRSNF
+667 
-680 FWPGVT
+680 
-686 VDVSQYVKSCDVC
+686 
-699 QKTTPKGKV
+699 
-708 FPVPLGSMPLIS
+708 
-720 TPFHRVAID
+720 
-729 LVGPLSPLSSQGHRY
+729 
-744 ILTIIDV
+744 LT
-751 ATRYPEAVPLKDIS
+751 
-765 AVSVAEALLTIF
+765 
-777 SRMGFPKEILSD
+777 
-789 QGSQFNSDLM
+789 
-799 KQFHALCQCRGIRTS
+799 
-814 PYHPQANGTVE
+814 
-825 RFHGTLKAMLK
+825 
-836 KVVRNHPSEWH
+836 
-847 RYLPA
+847 
-852 LLFACR
+852 
-858 EVPSESTG
+858 
-866 FSPFHLLFG
+866 
-875 REVRGPLMLL
+875 
-885 KDTWT
+885 
-890 NKDQSDAE
+890 
-898 AKPLY
+898 
-903 PYLFELKNILAES
+903 
-916 GELAMQNSSAA
+916 MQNSSAA
-927 SQRNKKYYDKKTQDR
+927 SQRNKNYDKKTQDR

-970 ITRVFHPDYRVLVKG
+970 ITKVFHPDYRVLVKG

-1028 PLLDEVDISVPKVPS
+1028 PLLDEVDMSVPKVPS

-1274 MLRLADL
+1274 MLHLADL

-1423 VLLLPRLNL
+1423 VLLLPRLDL

-1535 VLPVSGQANVF
+1535 VLPVSGRANVF
-1546 ADLLSRSAVDQAI
+1546 ADLLSRSAVDQVI

>member
-54 EEANRKQLELA
+54 EEANRRHLELA

-78 KEETARQKEQEET
+78 KEQEET
-91 KRQAH
+91 KRH
-96 AEEEETKRQAQAHS
+96 AEEEETKRQVHAHS
-110 QASTQDG
+110 QASSQQDG
-117 SDGPGQASRVGHRPT
+117 GDGPGQASRVGHRPT

-181 LFHSLSDTEDGTVTY
+181 LFHSLSDTENGTVTY

-235 LRRFADRWI
+235 LRRLADRWI

-344 PSHFWNRRGF
+344 PSRFWNRRGF
-354 DSTRRSRG
+354 DSTRRSWG

-369 ATRKEIVK
+369 ATRKEIVDT

-399 HQACPWKSRKN
+399 HQSCPWKSRKN

-425 FHKTVMKESTACA
+425 FHKAVAKESMACA
-438 LAPPSI
+438 LAPPSVC
-444 RPEVACSLQEPFS
+444 PEVDFS
-457 GRLHLQSGTV
+457 GKLHLQSGTV

-473 VLRDTGATVCGVR
+473 VLRDTGATICAVR
-486 KRLVRPCQLL
+486 KRLVQPCQLL
-496 GSSIR
+496 GSSVR

-516 VSVDSPYFSGEITC
+516 VSVDSPYFSGEMTC
-530 CVLDAPVADF
+530 CVLDAPIADF

-545 PQVPP
+545 PQVPS
-550 LVSQDESCY
+550 LVPQDESC
-559 FAAVTRARSK
+559 
-569 VVLDKKP
+569 
-576 LSQVIQDLEVT
+576 E
-587 PDILSDMQRKDESLL
+587 
-602 SSFQAAEKGE
+602 
-612 VRSAGG
+612 
-618 TSSYFYLS
+618 
-626 EGILY
+626 
-631 RSFTKGSLSI
+631 
-641 SQVVVPKGLRSA
+641 
-653 VLAVSHDAILAGHS
+653 
-667 GSRRTLARLRSNF
+667 
-680 FWPGVT
+680 
-686 VDVSQYVKSCDVC
+686 
-699 QKTTPKGKV
+699 
-708 FPVPLGSMPLIS
+708 
-720 TPFHRVAID
+720 
-729 LVGPLSPLSSQGHRY
+729 
-744 ILTIIDV
+744 LT
-751 ATRYPEAVPLKDIS
+751 
-765 AVSVAEALLTIF
+765 
-777 SRMGFPKEILSD
+777 
-789 QGSQFNSDLM
+789 
-799 KQFHALCQCRGIRTS
+799 
-814 PYHPQANGTVE
+814 
-825 RFHGTLKAMLK
+825 
-836 KVVRNHPSEWH
+836 
-847 RYLPA
+847 
-852 LLFACR
+852 
-858 EVPSESTG
+858 
-866 FSPFHLLFG
+866 
-875 REVRGPLMLL
+875 
-885 KDTWT
+885 
-890 NKDQSDAE
+890 
-898 AKPLY
+898 
-903 PYLFELKNILAES
+903 
-916 GELAMQNSSAA
+916 MQNSSAA
-927 SQRNKKYYDKKTQDR
+927 SQRNKYYDKKTQDR

-970 ITRVFHPDYRVLVKG
+970 ITKVFHPDYRVLVKG
-985 KEKVFHA
+985 KEKVFQA

-1028 PLLDEVDISVPKVPS
+1028 PLLDEVYMSVPKVPS

-1082 DEDVSCVQFDDALSE
+1082 DVSCVQFDDALSE

-1104 AVFQTHADILTTR
+1104 VVFQAHADILTTR
-1117 PGVFSGNLM
+1117 PGVFSGNL
-1126 LEIPLTSDVPIRR
+1126 EIPLTSDIPIRR

-1274 MLRLADL
+1274 MLHLADL

-1393 ESGRSCRSIHWTPD
+1393 EGGRSCRSIHWTPD

-1423 VLLLPRLNL
+1423 VLLLPRLDL

-1546 ADLLSRSAVDQAI
+1546 ADLLSRSAVDQVI

>member
-27 ETDLMDYVD
+27 ETELMDYVD

-78 KEETARQKEQEET
+78 KEQEET
-91 KRQAH
+91 KRH

-110 QASTQDG
+110 QASTQQDG
-117 SDGPGQASRVGHRPT
+117 GDGPGQASRVGHRPT

-157 TALKWDK
+157 TALKWDR

-181 LFHSLSDTEDGTVTY
+181 LFHSLSDTEAGTVTY

-235 LRRFADRWI
+235 LRRLADRWI

-344 PSHFWNRRGF
+344 PSRFWNRRGF
-354 DSTRRSRG
+354 DSTRRSWG

-369 ATRKEIVK
+369 ATRKEIVDK

-389 CFLCKQPGHF
+389 CFLCKQPGHL
-399 HQACPWKSRKN
+399 HQTCPWKSRKN

-425 FHKTVMKESTACA
+425 FHKAVAKESMACA
-438 LAPPSI
+438 LAPPSVC
-444 RPEVACSLQEPFS
+444 PEVDFS
-457 GRLHLQSGTV
+457 GKLHLQSGTV

-473 VLRDTGATVCGVR
+473 VLRDTGATICAVR
-486 KRLVRPCQLL
+486 KRLVQPCQLL
-496 GSSIR
+496 GSSVR

-516 VSVDSPYFSGEITC
+516 VSVDCPYFSGEMTC
-530 CVLDAPVADF
+530 CVLDAPIADF
-540 IVGNV
+540 IVGNI
-545 PQVPP
+545 PQVPS
-550 LVSQDESCY
+550 LISQDESC
-559 FAAVTRARSK
+559 
-569 VVLDKKP
+569 
-576 LSQVIQDLEVT
+576 E
-587 PDILSDMQRKDESLL
+587 
-602 SSFQAAEKGE
+602 
-612 VRSAGG
+612 
-618 TSSYFYLS
+618 
-626 EGILY
+626 
-631 RSFTKGSLSI
+631 
-641 SQVVVPKGLRSA
+641 
-653 VLAVSHDAILAGHS
+653 
-667 GSRRTLARLRSNF
+667 
-680 FWPGVT
+680 
-686 VDVSQYVKSCDVC
+686 
-699 QKTTPKGKV
+699 
-708 FPVPLGSMPLIS
+708 
-720 TPFHRVAID
+720 
-729 LVGPLSPLSSQGHRY
+729 
-744 ILTIIDV
+744 LT
-751 ATRYPEAVPLKDIS
+751 
-765 AVSVAEALLTIF
+765 
-777 SRMGFPKEILSD
+777 
-789 QGSQFNSDLM
+789 
-799 KQFHALCQCRGIRTS
+799 
-814 PYHPQANGTVE
+814 
-825 RFHGTLKAMLK
+825 
-836 KVVRNHPSEWH
+836 
-847 RYLPA
+847 
-852 LLFACR
+852 
-858 EVPSESTG
+858 
-866 FSPFHLLFG
+866 
-875 REVRGPLMLL
+875 
-885 KDTWT
+885 
-890 NKDQSDAE
+890 
-898 AKPLY
+898 
-903 PYLFELKNILAES
+903 
-916 GELAMQNSSAA
+916 MQNSSAA
-927 SQRNKKYYDKKTQDR
+927 SQRNKNYDKKTQDR

-970 ITRVFHPDYRVLVKG
+970 ITKVFHPDYRVLVKG

-1028 PLLDEVDISVPKVPS
+1028 PLLDEVDMSVPKVPS

-1104 AVFQTHADILTTR
+1104 AVFQAHADILTTR

-1274 MLRLADL
+1274 MLHLADL

-1393 ESGRSCRSIHWTPD
+1393 EGGRSCRSIHWTPD

-1414 IQDILSRKP
+1414 IQDLLSRKP
-1423 VLLLPRLNL
+1423 VLLLPRLDL

-1535 VLPVSGQANVF
+1535 VLPVSGRANVF
-1546 ADLLSRSAVDQAI
+1546 ADLLSRSAVDQVI

>member
-27 ETDLMDYVD
+27 ETELMDYVD

-91 KRQAH
+91 KRQVQKTK
-96 AEEEETKRQAQAHS
+96 EEEETKRQAHAHS

-117 SDGPGQASRVGHRPT
+117 GDGPGQASRVGHRPT

-157 TALKWDK
+157 TALKWDR

-217 FRESKPTA
+217 FRELKPTA

-235 LRRFADRWI
+235 LRRLADRWI

-259 ILSEQLLQSVSHD
+259 ILSEQLLQSVSRD

-344 PSHFWNRRGF
+344 PSRFWNRRGF
-354 DSTRRSRG
+354 DSTRRSWG

-369 ATRKEIVK
+369 ATRKEIVDT

-399 HQACPWKSRKN
+399 HQSCPWKSRKN

-425 FHKTVMKESTACA
+425 FHKAVAKESMACA
-438 LAPPSI
+438 LAPPSVC
-444 RPEVACSLQEPFS
+444 PEVDFS
-457 GRLHLQSGTV
+457 GKLHLQSGTV

-473 VLRDTGATVCGVR
+473 VLRDTGATICAVR
-486 KRLVRPCQLL
+486 KRLVQPCQLL
-496 GSSIR
+496 GSSVR

-516 VSVDSPYFSGEITC
+516 VSVDSPYFSGEMTC
-530 CVLDAPVADF
+530 CVLDAPIADF

-545 PQVPP
+545 PQVPF
-550 LVSQDESCY
+550 LISQDESC
-559 FAAVTRARSK
+559 
-569 VVLDKKP
+569 
-576 LSQVIQDLEVT
+576 
-587 PDILSDMQRKDESLL
+587 
-602 SSFQAAEKGE
+602 
-612 VRSAGG
+612 
-618 TSSYFYLS
+618 
-626 EGILY
+626 
-631 RSFTKGSLSI
+631 
-641 SQVVVPKGLRSA
+641 
-653 VLAVSHDAILAGHS
+653 
-667 GSRRTLARLRSNF
+667 
-680 FWPGVT
+680 
-686 VDVSQYVKSCDVC
+686 
-699 QKTTPKGKV
+699 
-708 FPVPLGSMPLIS
+708 
-720 TPFHRVAID
+720 
-729 LVGPLSPLSSQGHRY
+729 
-744 ILTIIDV
+744 
-751 ATRYPEAVPLKDIS
+751 
-765 AVSVAEALLTIF
+765 
-777 SRMGFPKEILSD
+777 
-789 QGSQFNSDLM
+789 
-799 KQFHALCQCRGIRTS
+799 
-814 PYHPQANGTVE
+814 
-825 RFHGTLKAMLK
+825 
-836 KVVRNHPSEWH
+836 
-847 RYLPA
+847 
-852 LLFACR
+852 
-858 EVPSESTG
+858 
-866 FSPFHLLFG
+866 
-875 REVRGPLMLL
+875 
-885 KDTWT
+885 
-890 NKDQSDAE
+890 
-898 AKPLY
+898 
-903 PYLFELKNILAES
+903 
-916 GELAMQNSSAA
+916 ELAMQNSSAA

-970 ITRVFHPDYRVLVKG
+970 ITKVFHPDYRVLVKG

-1021 VPWREIS
+1021 VPWSEIS
-1028 PLLDEVDISVPKVPS
+1028 PLLDEVVMSVPKVPS
-1043 TSSGDFHA
+1043 TSSGDFHT

-1082 DEDVSCVQFDDALSE
+1082 DDVSCVQFDAALSE

-1146 SSKEV
+1146 SSKEM

-1170 PYSSPVVLVRK
+1170 PYSSPVVLVRN

-1274 MLRLADL
+1274 MLHLADL

-1287 DDILVHSASWSDH
+1287 DILVHSASWSHH

-1336 VGSGVLRPDESKTE
+1336 VGSGVLRPDESKTD
-1350 KILQV
+1350 KILQD

-1393 ESGRSCRSIHWTPD
+1393 EGGRSCRSIHWTPD

-1423 VLLLPRLNL
+1423 VLLLPRLDL

-1546 ADLLSRSAVDQAI
+1546 ADLLSRSAVDQVI

>member
-20 GKAFGLQ
+20 GKAFGWQ
-27 ETDLMDYVD
+27 ETELMDYVD

-54 EEANRKQLELA
+54 EEANRKQLELELA

-78 KEETARQKEQEET
+78 KEQEETARQTAKEQEETARQTAKEQEET
-91 KRQAH
+91 KRH
-96 AEEEETKRQAQAHS
+96 AEEEETKRQVHAHS
-110 QASTQDG
+110 QASTQQDG
-117 SDGPGQASRVGHRPT
+117 GDGPGQASRVGHRPT
-132 LPKLPAFRDKT
+132 LPKLLAFRDKT

-157 TALKWDK
+157 TALKWDR

-211 EGFRKR
+211 VGFRKS

-235 LRRFADRWI
+235 LRRLADRWI

-308 EATVFGSVA
+308 EATVFGSVG

-344 PSHFWNRRGF
+344 PSRFWNRRGF

-369 ATRKEIVK
+369 ATRREMVDM
-377 GRSGNQSSTTKC
+377 GRSGNQSSAPKC
-389 CFLCKQPGHF
+389 YLCKQPGHF

-425 FHKTVMKESTACA
+425 FHKAVTKESMACA
-438 LAPPSI
+438 LAPPSV
-444 RPEVACSLQEPFS
+444 RPEVDCSLQEFFS
-457 GRLHLQSGTV
+457 GKLHLQSGTV

-473 VLRDTGATVCGVR
+473 VLRDTGATICAVQ

-516 VSVDSPYFSGEITC
+516 VSVESPYFSGEMTC

-545 PQVPP
+545 PQVHP
-550 LVSQDESCY
+550 LVPQDESC
-559 FAAVTRARSK
+559 
-569 VVLDKKP
+569 
-576 LSQVIQDLEVT
+576 E
-587 PDILSDMQRKDESLL
+587 
-602 SSFQAAEKGE
+602 
-612 VRSAGG
+612 
-618 TSSYFYLS
+618 
-626 EGILY
+626 
-631 RSFTKGSLSI
+631 
-641 SQVVVPKGLRSA
+641 
-653 VLAVSHDAILAGHS
+653 
-667 GSRRTLARLRSNF
+667 
-680 FWPGVT
+680 
-686 VDVSQYVKSCDVC
+686 
-699 QKTTPKGKV
+699 
-708 FPVPLGSMPLIS
+708 
-720 TPFHRVAID
+720 
-729 LVGPLSPLSSQGHRY
+729 
-744 ILTIIDV
+744 LT
-751 ATRYPEAVPLKDIS
+751 
-765 AVSVAEALLTIF
+765 
-777 SRMGFPKEILSD
+777 
-789 QGSQFNSDLM
+789 
-799 KQFHALCQCRGIRTS
+799 
-814 PYHPQANGTVE
+814 
-825 RFHGTLKAMLK
+825 
-836 KVVRNHPSEWH
+836 
-847 RYLPA
+847 
-852 LLFACR
+852 
-858 EVPSESTG
+858 
-866 FSPFHLLFG
+866 
-875 REVRGPLMLL
+875 
-885 KDTWT
+885 
-890 NKDQSDAE
+890 
-898 AKPLY
+898 
-903 PYLFELKNILAES
+903 
-916 GELAMQNSSAA
+916 MQNSSAA

-970 ITRVFHPDYRVLVKG
+970 ITKVLHPDYRVLVKG

-992 NMLKRYVRRE
+992 NMLKIYVRRE
-1002 EAADVAVGGSKCVQ
+1002 EAAYVTVGGSRYVQ

-1028 PLLDEVDISVPKVPS
+1028 PLLDEVDMSVPKVPS
-1043 TSSGDFHA
+1043 TSSRDFHA

-1068 SIPTLSVPMSTSIP
+1068 SIPTLSAPMSTSIP
-1082 DEDVSCVQFDDALSE
+1082 DEDVSCIHFDAALSE

-1104 AVFQTHADILTTR
+1104 AVFQAHADILTTR

-1219 RFFTKIDLA
+1219 RFFTKINLA

-1256 RMPFGLVSAP
+1256 PMPFGLVSAP

-1274 MLRLADL
+1274 MLHLADL

-1393 ESGRSCRSIHWTPD
+1393 ESGRSCRSIHWTLD
-1407 CASALQE
+1407 CACALQE

-1423 VLLLPRLNL
+1423 VLLLPRLDL

-1459 VCFASRKLLDREKRY
+1459 VCFASHKLLDREKRY

-1535 VLPVSGQANVF
+1535 VLPVSGQVNVF
-1546 ADLLSRSAVDQAI
+1546 ADLLSRSAVDQVI

>member
-36 KQIRQAQERQDR
+36 KHIRQAQERQDR

-54 EEANRKQLELA
+54 EEANRKQLELELA
-65 AIKEREETARQTA
+65 AIKER
-78 KEETARQKEQEET
+78 EETARQKEQEET
-91 KRQAH
+91 KRH
-96 AEEEETKRQAQAHS
+96 AEEEETKRQAHAHS
-110 QASTQDG
+110 QASTQQDG
-117 SDGPGQASRVGHRPT
+117 GDGPGQASRAGHRPT

-157 TALKWDK
+157 TALKWDR

-225 GEPFETYAVE
+225 GEPLETYAVE
-235 LRRFADRWI
+235 LRRLADRWI

-344 PSHFWNRRGF
+344 PSRFWNRRGF
-354 DSTRRSRG
+354 DSTRRSWG

-369 ATRKEIVK
+369 ATRKEMVDTD
-377 GRSGNQSSTTKC
+377 RSGNQLSTTKC

-425 FHKTVMKESTACA
+425 FHKAVTKESMACA
-438 LAPPSI
+438 LAPPSVH
-444 RPEVACSLQEPFS
+444 PEVDCSLQDSFS
-457 GRLHLQSGTV
+457 GKLHLQSGTV

-473 VLRDTGATVCGVR
+473 VLRDTGATICGVR

-496 GSSIR
+496 GSSVR
-501 CVSFGGREEEFPLAK
+501 CVSFGGHEEEFPLAK
-516 VSVDSPYFSGEITC
+516 VSVDSPYFSGEMTC

-545 PQVPP
+545 PQVAS
-550 LVSQDESCY
+550 LVPQDESC
-559 FAAVTRARSK
+559 
-569 VVLDKKP
+569 
-576 LSQVIQDLEVT
+576 E
-587 PDILSDMQRKDESLL
+587 
-602 SSFQAAEKGE
+602 
-612 VRSAGG
+612 
-618 TSSYFYLS
+618 
-626 EGILY
+626 
-631 RSFTKGSLSI
+631 
-641 SQVVVPKGLRSA
+641 
-653 VLAVSHDAILAGHS
+653 
-667 GSRRTLARLRSNF
+667 
-680 FWPGVT
+680 
-686 VDVSQYVKSCDVC
+686 
-699 QKTTPKGKV
+699 
-708 FPVPLGSMPLIS
+708 
-720 TPFHRVAID
+720 
-729 LVGPLSPLSSQGHRY
+729 
-744 ILTIIDV
+744 LT
-751 ATRYPEAVPLKDIS
+751 
-765 AVSVAEALLTIF
+765 
-777 SRMGFPKEILSD
+777 
-789 QGSQFNSDLM
+789 
-799 KQFHALCQCRGIRTS
+799 
-814 PYHPQANGTVE
+814 
-825 RFHGTLKAMLK
+825 
-836 KVVRNHPSEWH
+836 
-847 RYLPA
+847 
-852 LLFACR
+852 
-858 EVPSESTG
+858 
-866 FSPFHLLFG
+866 
-875 REVRGPLMLL
+875 
-885 KDTWT
+885 
-890 NKDQSDAE
+890 
-898 AKPLY
+898 
-903 PYLFELKNILAES
+903 
-916 GELAMQNSSAA
+916 MQNSSAA
-927 SQRNKKYYDKKTQDR
+927 SQRKKYYDKKTQDR

-970 ITRVFHPDYRVLVKG
+970 ITKVFHPDYRALVKG

-1028 PLLDEVDISVPKVPS
+1028 PLLDEVDMSVPKVPS

-1082 DEDVSCVQFDDALSE
+1082 DEDVSCVQFDAALSE

-1104 AVFQTHADILTTR
+1104 AVFQAHADILTTR

-1219 RFFTKIDLA
+1219 WFFTKIDLA

-1245 FATHQGLFQFI
+1245 FATHQGLFHFI

-1274 MLRLADL
+1274 MLHLADL

-1287 DDILVHSASWSDH
+1287 DDILVHNASWSDH

-1393 ESGRSCRSIHWTPD
+1393 EGGRSCRSIHWTPD

-1423 VLLLPRLNL
+1423 VLLLPRLDL

-1474 STIERECLAI
+1474 STIEHECLAI

-1535 VLPVSGQANVF
+1535 VLPVSSRANVF
-1546 ADLLSRSAVDQAI
+1546 ADLSSRSAVDQVI

>member
-54 EEANRKQLELA
+54 EEANRRHLELA

-78 KEETARQKEQEET
+78 KEETARQLELAAIKEKEET

-96 AEEEETKRQAQAHS
+96 AEEEETKRQAHAHS
-110 QASTQDG
+110 QASSQQDG
-117 SDGPGQASRVGHRPT
+117 GDGPGQASRVGHRPT

-235 LRRFADRWI
+235 LRRLADRWI

-253 EGLLGL
+253 EGLLSL

-324 PSEHFGPTNSFR
+324 LSEHFGPTNSFR

-344 PSHFWNRRGF
+344 PSRFWNRRGF
-354 DSTRRSRG
+354 DSTRRSWG

-369 ATRKEIVK
+369 ATRKEMVDT

-425 FHKTVMKESTACA
+425 FHKAVAKESMACA
-438 LAPPSI
+438 LAPPSVC
-444 RPEVACSLQEPFS
+444 PEVDFS
-457 GRLHLQSGTV
+457 GKLHLQSGTV

-473 VLRDTGATVCGVR
+473 VLRDTGATICAVR
-486 KRLVRPCQLL
+486 KRLVQPCQLL
-496 GSSIR
+496 GSSVR

-516 VSVDSPYFSGEITC
+516 VSVDSPYFSGEMTC
-530 CVLDAPVADF
+530 CVLDAPIADF

-545 PQVPP
+545 PQVPS
-550 LVSQDESCY
+550 LVPQDESC
-559 FAAVTRARSK
+559 
-569 VVLDKKP
+569 
-576 LSQVIQDLEVT
+576 E
-587 PDILSDMQRKDESLL
+587 
-602 SSFQAAEKGE
+602 
-612 VRSAGG
+612 
-618 TSSYFYLS
+618 
-626 EGILY
+626 
-631 RSFTKGSLSI
+631 
-641 SQVVVPKGLRSA
+641 
-653 VLAVSHDAILAGHS
+653 
-667 GSRRTLARLRSNF
+667 
-680 FWPGVT
+680 
-686 VDVSQYVKSCDVC
+686 
-699 QKTTPKGKV
+699 
-708 FPVPLGSMPLIS
+708 
-720 TPFHRVAID
+720 
-729 LVGPLSPLSSQGHRY
+729 
-744 ILTIIDV
+744 LT
-751 ATRYPEAVPLKDIS
+751 
-765 AVSVAEALLTIF
+765 
-777 SRMGFPKEILSD
+777 
-789 QGSQFNSDLM
+789 
-799 KQFHALCQCRGIRTS
+799 
-814 PYHPQANGTVE
+814 
-825 RFHGTLKAMLK
+825 
-836 KVVRNHPSEWH
+836 
-847 RYLPA
+847 
-852 LLFACR
+852 
-858 EVPSESTG
+858 
-866 FSPFHLLFG
+866 
-875 REVRGPLMLL
+875 
-885 KDTWT
+885 
-890 NKDQSDAE
+890 
-898 AKPLY
+898 
-903 PYLFELKNILAES
+903 
-916 GELAMQNSSAA
+916 MQNSSAA
-927 SQRNKKYYDKKTQDR
+927 SQRNKYYDKKTQDR

-970 ITRVFHPDYRVLVKG
+970 ITKVFHPDYRVLVKG

-1016 SVGDF
+1016 SVGDS

-1274 MLRLADL
+1274 MLHLADL

-1393 ESGRSCRSIHWTPD
+1393 EGGRSCRSIHWTPD

-1423 VLLLPRLNL
+1423 VLLLPRLDL

-1546 ADLLSRSAVDQAI
+1546 ADLLSRSAVDQVI

>member
-78 KEETARQKEQEET
+78 KEETARQTAKEQEET

-96 AEEEETKRQAQAHS
+96 AEEEETKRQAHAHS

-117 SDGPGQASRVGHRPT
+117 GDGPGQASRVGHRPT

-235 LRRFADRWI
+235 LRRLADRWI

-344 PSHFWNRRGF
+344 PSRFWNRRGF
-354 DSTRRSRG
+354 DSTRRSWG

-369 ATRKEIVK
+369 ATRKEIVDK

-425 FHKTVMKESTACA
+425 FHKAVTKESMACA
-438 LAPPSI
+438 LAPPSVH
-444 RPEVACSLQEPFS
+444 PEVDCSLQDSFS
-457 GRLHLQSGTV
+457 GKLHLQSGTV

-473 VLRDTGATVCGVR
+473 VLRDTGATICAVR
-486 KRLVRPCQLL
+486 KRLVQPCQLL
-496 GSSIR
+496 GSSVR

-516 VSVDSPYFSGEITC
+516 VSVESPYFSGEMTC
-530 CVLDAPVADF
+530 CVLDAPIADF

-545 PQVPP
+545 PQVPS
-550 LVSQDESCY
+550 LISQDESC
-559 FAAVTRARSK
+559 
-569 VVLDKKP
+569 
-576 LSQVIQDLEVT
+576 
-587 PDILSDMQRKDESLL
+587 
-602 SSFQAAEKGE
+602 
-612 VRSAGG
+612 
-618 TSSYFYLS
+618 
-626 EGILY
+626 
-631 RSFTKGSLSI
+631 
-641 SQVVVPKGLRSA
+641 
-653 VLAVSHDAILAGHS
+653 
-667 GSRRTLARLRSNF
+667 
-680 FWPGVT
+680 
-686 VDVSQYVKSCDVC
+686 
-699 QKTTPKGKV
+699 
-708 FPVPLGSMPLIS
+708 
-720 TPFHRVAID
+720 
-729 LVGPLSPLSSQGHRY
+729 
-744 ILTIIDV
+744 
-751 ATRYPEAVPLKDIS
+751 
-765 AVSVAEALLTIF
+765 
-777 SRMGFPKEILSD
+777 
-789 QGSQFNSDLM
+789 
-799 KQFHALCQCRGIRTS
+799 
-814 PYHPQANGTVE
+814 
-825 RFHGTLKAMLK
+825 
-836 KVVRNHPSEWH
+836 
-847 RYLPA
+847 
-852 LLFACR
+852 
-858 EVPSESTG
+858 
-866 FSPFHLLFG
+866 
-875 REVRGPLMLL
+875 
-885 KDTWT
+885 
-890 NKDQSDAE
+890 
-898 AKPLY
+898 
-903 PYLFELKNILAES
+903 
-916 GELAMQNSSAA
+916 ELAMQNSSAA
-927 SQRNKKYYDKKTQDR
+927 SQRNKYYDKKTQDR

-970 ITRVFHPDYRVLVKG
+970 ITKVFHPDYRVLVKG

-1028 PLLDEVDISVPKVPS
+1028 PLLDEVDMSVPKVPS

-1082 DEDVSCVQFDDALSE
+1082 DEDVSCVLFDAALSE

-1274 MLRLADL
+1274 MLHLADL

-1423 VLLLPRLNL
+1423 VLLLPRLDL

-1546 ADLLSRSAVDQAI
+1546 ADLLSRSAVDQVI

>member
-78 KEETARQKEQEET
+78 KEQEETARQTAKEQEET

-96 AEEEETKRQAQAHS
+96 AEEEETKRQVHAHS

-117 SDGPGQASRVGHRPT
+117 GNGPGQASRVGHRPA

-235 LRRFADRWI
+235 LRRLADRWI

-344 PSHFWNRRGF
+344 PSRFWNRRGF

-369 ATRKEIVK
+369 ATRREMVNT
-377 GRSGNQSSTTKC
+377 GRSGNQSTTKC

-420 PDQCP
+420 LDQCP
-425 FHKTVMKESTACA
+425 FHKAVTKESMACA
-438 LAPPSI
+438 LAPPSVC
-444 RPEVACSLQEPFS
+444 PEVDFS
-457 GRLHLQSGTV
+457 GKLHLQSGTV

-473 VLRDTGATVCGVR
+473 VLRDTGATICAVR
-486 KRLVRPCQLL
+486 KRLVQPCQLL
-496 GSSIR
+496 GSSVR

-516 VSVDSPYFSGEITC
+516 VSVDFPYFSGEMTC
-530 CVLDAPVADF
+530 CVLDAPIADF

-545 PQVPP
+545 PQVPS
-550 LVSQDESCY
+550 LISQDESC
-559 FAAVTRARSK
+559 
-569 VVLDKKP
+569 
-576 LSQVIQDLEVT
+576 E
-587 PDILSDMQRKDESLL
+587 
-602 SSFQAAEKGE
+602 
-612 VRSAGG
+612 
-618 TSSYFYLS
+618 
-626 EGILY
+626 
-631 RSFTKGSLSI
+631 
-641 SQVVVPKGLRSA
+641 
-653 VLAVSHDAILAGHS
+653 
-667 GSRRTLARLRSNF
+667 
-680 FWPGVT
+680 
-686 VDVSQYVKSCDVC
+686 
-699 QKTTPKGKV
+699 
-708 FPVPLGSMPLIS
+708 
-720 TPFHRVAID
+720 
-729 LVGPLSPLSSQGHRY
+729 
-744 ILTIIDV
+744 LT
-751 ATRYPEAVPLKDIS
+751 
-765 AVSVAEALLTIF
+765 
-777 SRMGFPKEILSD
+777 
-789 QGSQFNSDLM
+789 
-799 KQFHALCQCRGIRTS
+799 
-814 PYHPQANGTVE
+814 
-825 RFHGTLKAMLK
+825 
-836 KVVRNHPSEWH
+836 
-847 RYLPA
+847 
-852 LLFACR
+852 
-858 EVPSESTG
+858 
-866 FSPFHLLFG
+866 
-875 REVRGPLMLL
+875 
-885 KDTWT
+885 
-890 NKDQSDAE
+890 
-898 AKPLY
+898 
-903 PYLFELKNILAES
+903 
-916 GELAMQNSSAA
+916 MQNSSAA
-927 SQRNKKYYDKKTQDR
+927 SQRNKNYDKKTQDR
-942 KFSVGEEVLVLLP
+942 KFSVGEEVLVLP

-970 ITRVFHPDYRVLVKG
+970 ITKVFHPDYRVLVKG

-1028 PLLDEVDISVPKVPS
+1028 PLLDEVVMSVPKVPS

-1082 DEDVSCVQFDDALSE
+1082 DEDVSCVQFDDAFSE

-1274 MLRLADL
+1274 MLHLADL

-1287 DDILVHSASWSDH
+1287 DILVHSASWSDH

-1336 VGSGVLRPDESKTE
+1336 VGSGVLRPDESKTD

-1393 ESGRSCRSIHWTPD
+1393 EGGRSCRSIHWTPD

-1423 VLLLPRLNL
+1423 VLLLPRLDL

-1546 ADLLSRSAVDQAI
+1546 ADLLSRSAVDQVI

>member
-78 KEETARQKEQEET
+78 KEETARQTAKEETARQTAKEQEET

-96 AEEEETKRQAQAHS
+96 AEEEETKRQAHAHS

-117 SDGPGQASRVGHRPT
+117 GDGPGQASRVGHRPT

-181 LFHSLSDTEDGTVTY
+181 LFHSLSDTENGTVTY

-235 LRRFADRWI
+235 LRRLADRWI

-324 PSEHFGPTNSFR
+324 PSDHFGPTNSFR

-344 PSHFWNRRGF
+344 PSRFWNRRAF
-354 DSTRRSRG
+354 DSTRRSWG

-369 ATRKEIVK
+369 ATRKDIVDT

-389 CFLCKQPGHF
+389 CFLCKQPGHL
-399 HQACPWKSRKN
+399 HQTCPWKSRKN

-425 FHKTVMKESTACA
+425 FHKAVAKESMACA
-438 LAPPSI
+438 LAPPSVC
-444 RPEVACSLQEPFS
+444 PEVDFS
-457 GRLHLQSGTV
+457 GKLHLQSGTV

-473 VLRDTGATVCGVR
+473 VLRDTGATICAVR
-486 KRLVRPCQLL
+486 KRLVQPCQLL
-496 GSSIR
+496 GSSVR

-516 VSVDSPYFSGEITC
+516 VSVDCPYFSGEMTC
-530 CVLDAPVADF
+530 CVLDAPIADF
-540 IVGNV
+540 IVGNI
-545 PQVPP
+545 PQVPS
-550 LVSQDESCY
+550 LISQDESC
-559 FAAVTRARSK
+559 
-569 VVLDKKP
+569 
-576 LSQVIQDLEVT
+576 E
-587 PDILSDMQRKDESLL
+587 
-602 SSFQAAEKGE
+602 
-612 VRSAGG
+612 
-618 TSSYFYLS
+618 
-626 EGILY
+626 
-631 RSFTKGSLSI
+631 
-641 SQVVVPKGLRSA
+641 
-653 VLAVSHDAILAGHS
+653 
-667 GSRRTLARLRSNF
+667 
-680 FWPGVT
+680 
-686 VDVSQYVKSCDVC
+686 
-699 QKTTPKGKV
+699 
-708 FPVPLGSMPLIS
+708 
-720 TPFHRVAID
+720 
-729 LVGPLSPLSSQGHRY
+729 
-744 ILTIIDV
+744 LT
-751 ATRYPEAVPLKDIS
+751 
-765 AVSVAEALLTIF
+765 
-777 SRMGFPKEILSD
+777 
-789 QGSQFNSDLM
+789 
-799 KQFHALCQCRGIRTS
+799 
-814 PYHPQANGTVE
+814 
-825 RFHGTLKAMLK
+825 
-836 KVVRNHPSEWH
+836 
-847 RYLPA
+847 
-852 LLFACR
+852 
-858 EVPSESTG
+858 
-866 FSPFHLLFG
+866 
-875 REVRGPLMLL
+875 
-885 KDTWT
+885 
-890 NKDQSDAE
+890 
-898 AKPLY
+898 
-903 PYLFELKNILAES
+903 
-916 GELAMQNSSAA
+916 MQNSSAA
-927 SQRNKKYYDKKTQDR
+927 SQRNKNYDKKTQDR

-970 ITRVFHPDYRVLVKG
+970 ITKVFHPDYRVLVKG

-1028 PLLDEVDISVPKVPS
+1028 PLLDEVDMSVPKVPS

-1274 MLRLADL
+1274 MLHLADL

-1393 ESGRSCRSIHWTPD
+1393 EGGRSCRSIHWTPD

-1423 VLLLPRLNL
+1423 VLLLPRLDL

-1506 RPLTYLRTSNF
+1506 RPLTYLKTSNF

-1535 VLPVSGQANVF
+1535 VLPVSGRANVF
-1546 ADLLSRSAVDQAI
+1546 ADLLSRSAVDQVI

>member
-96 AEEEETKRQAQAHS
+96 AEEEETKRQAHAHS
-110 QASTQDG
+110 QASSQQDG
-117 SDGPGQASRVGHRPT
+117 GDGPGQASRVGHRPT

-157 TALKWDK
+157 TALKWDR

-169 YLSALLEGTALT
+169 YLSVLLEGTALT

-235 LRRFADRWI
+235 LRRLADRWI

-344 PSHFWNRRGF
+344 PSRFWNRRGF

-369 ATRKEIVK
+369 ATRKEMVDT

-425 FHKTVMKESTACA
+425 FHKAVAKESMACA
-438 LAPPSI
+438 LAPPSV
-444 RPEVACSLQEPFS
+444 RPEVDCSLQESFS
-457 GRLHLQSGTV
+457 GKLHLQSGTV

-473 VLRDTGATVCGVR
+473 VLRDTGATVCAVR
-486 KRLVRPCQLL
+486 KRLVQPCQLL
-496 GSSIR
+496 GSSVR

-516 VSVDSPYFSGEITC
+516 VSVDSPYFSGEMTC
-530 CVLDAPVADF
+530 CVLDTPVADF
-540 IVGNV
+540 IVGSV
-545 PQVPP
+545 PQVPS
-550 LVSQDESCY
+550 LISQDESC
-559 FAAVTRARSK
+559 
-569 VVLDKKP
+569 
-576 LSQVIQDLEVT
+576 E
-587 PDILSDMQRKDESLL
+587 
-602 SSFQAAEKGE
+602 
-612 VRSAGG
+612 
-618 TSSYFYLS
+618 
-626 EGILY
+626 
-631 RSFTKGSLSI
+631 
-641 SQVVVPKGLRSA
+641 
-653 VLAVSHDAILAGHS
+653 
-667 GSRRTLARLRSNF
+667 
-680 FWPGVT
+680 
-686 VDVSQYVKSCDVC
+686 
-699 QKTTPKGKV
+699 
-708 FPVPLGSMPLIS
+708 
-720 TPFHRVAID
+720 
-729 LVGPLSPLSSQGHRY
+729 
-744 ILTIIDV
+744 LT
-751 ATRYPEAVPLKDIS
+751 
-765 AVSVAEALLTIF
+765 
-777 SRMGFPKEILSD
+777 
-789 QGSQFNSDLM
+789 
-799 KQFHALCQCRGIRTS
+799 
-814 PYHPQANGTVE
+814 
-825 RFHGTLKAMLK
+825 
-836 KVVRNHPSEWH
+836 
-847 RYLPA
+847 
-852 LLFACR
+852 
-858 EVPSESTG
+858 
-866 FSPFHLLFG
+866 
-875 REVRGPLMLL
+875 
-885 KDTWT
+885 
-890 NKDQSDAE
+890 
-898 AKPLY
+898 
-903 PYLFELKNILAES
+903 
-916 GELAMQNSSAA
+916 MQNSSAA
-927 SQRNKKYYDKKTQDR
+927 SQRNKNYDKKTQDR

-955 SASNKLLSSWLGPFP
+955 SASNKLLSSWPGPFP
-970 ITRVFHPDYRVLVKG
+970 ITKVFHPDYRVLVKG

-1043 TSSGDFHA
+1043 TSSRDFHA

-1082 DEDVSCVQFDDALSE
+1082 DVSCVQFDAALSE

-1104 AVFQTHADILTTR
+1104 AVFQAHADILTTR

-1274 MLRLADL
+1274 MLHLADL

-1423 VLLLPRLNL
+1423 VLLLPRLDL

-1546 ADLLSRSAVDQAI
+1546 ADLLSRSAVDQVI

>member
-27 ETDLMDYVD
+27 ETELMDYVD

-78 KEETARQKEQEET
+78 KEQEET
-91 KRQAH
+91 KRQIQKTK
-96 AEEEETKRQAQAHS
+96 EEEETKRQAQANS

-117 SDGPGQASRVGHRPT
+117 GDGPGQASRVGHRPT

-157 TALKWDK
+157 TALKWDR

-235 LRRFADRWI
+235 LRRLADRWI

-317 SVRDEHR
+317 SVRDEHS

-344 PSHFWNRRGF
+344 PSRFWNRRGF

-369 ATRKEIVK
+369 ATRKEIVDT

-399 HQACPWKSRKN
+399 HQSCPWKSRKN

-425 FHKTVMKESTACA
+425 FHKAVAKESMACA
-438 LAPPSI
+438 LAPPSVC
-444 RPEVACSLQEPFS
+444 PEVDFS
-457 GRLHLQSGTV
+457 GKLHLQSGTV

-473 VLRDTGATVCGVR
+473 VLRDTGATICAVR
-486 KRLVRPCQLL
+486 KRLVQPCQLL
-496 GSSIR
+496 GSSVR

-516 VSVDSPYFSGEITC
+516 VSVDSPYFSGEMTC
-530 CVLDAPVADF
+530 CVLDAPIADF

-545 PQVPP
+545 PQVPS
-550 LVSQDESCY
+550 LISQDESC
-559 FAAVTRARSK
+559 
-569 VVLDKKP
+569 
-576 LSQVIQDLEVT
+576 E
-587 PDILSDMQRKDESLL
+587 
-602 SSFQAAEKGE
+602 
-612 VRSAGG
+612 
-618 TSSYFYLS
+618 
-626 EGILY
+626 
-631 RSFTKGSLSI
+631 
-641 SQVVVPKGLRSA
+641 
-653 VLAVSHDAILAGHS
+653 
-667 GSRRTLARLRSNF
+667 
-680 FWPGVT
+680 
-686 VDVSQYVKSCDVC
+686 
-699 QKTTPKGKV
+699 
-708 FPVPLGSMPLIS
+708 
-720 TPFHRVAID
+720 
-729 LVGPLSPLSSQGHRY
+729 
-744 ILTIIDV
+744 LT
-751 ATRYPEAVPLKDIS
+751 
-765 AVSVAEALLTIF
+765 
-777 SRMGFPKEILSD
+777 
-789 QGSQFNSDLM
+789 
-799 KQFHALCQCRGIRTS
+799 
-814 PYHPQANGTVE
+814 
-825 RFHGTLKAMLK
+825 
-836 KVVRNHPSEWH
+836 
-847 RYLPA
+847 
-852 LLFACR
+852 
-858 EVPSESTG
+858 
-866 FSPFHLLFG
+866 
-875 REVRGPLMLL
+875 
-885 KDTWT
+885 
-890 NKDQSDAE
+890 
-898 AKPLY
+898 
-903 PYLFELKNILAES
+903 
-916 GELAMQNSSAA
+916 MQNSSAA

-970 ITRVFHPDYRVLVKG
+970 ITKVFHPDYSVLVKG

-1002 EAADVAVGGSKCVQ
+1002 QAADVAVGGSKCVQ

-1028 PLLDEVDISVPKVPS
+1028 PLLDEVDISVPQVPS

-1274 MLRLADL
+1274 MLHLADL

-1393 ESGRSCRSIHWTPD
+1393 EGGRSCRSIHWTPD

-1423 VLLLPRLNL
+1423 VLLLPRLDL

-1484 VWAVHKFV
+1484 VWAVHRFV

-1546 ADLLSRSAVDQAI
+1546 ADLLSRSAVDQVI

>member
-54 EEANRKQLELA
+54 EEANRKQLELELA
-65 AIKEREETARQTA
+65 AIKER
-78 KEETARQKEQEET
+78 EETARQKEQEET
-91 KRQAH
+91 KRH
-96 AEEEETKRQAQAHS
+96 AEEEETKRQAHAHS
-110 QASTQDG
+110 QASTQQDG
-117 SDGPGQASRVGHRPT
+117 GDGPGQASRVGHRPT

-157 TALKWDK
+157 TALKWDR

-235 LRRFADRWI
+235 LRRLADRWI

-344 PSHFWNRRGF
+344 PSRFWNRRGF

-369 ATRKEIVK
+369 ATRREMVDT

-399 HQACPWKSRKN
+399 HQSCPWKSRKN

-425 FHKTVMKESTACA
+425 FHKAVAKESMACA
-438 LAPPSI
+438 LAPPSVC
-444 RPEVACSLQEPFS
+444 PEVDFS
-457 GRLHLQSGTV
+457 GKLHLQSGTV

-473 VLRDTGATVCGVR
+473 VLRDTGATICAVR
-486 KRLVRPCQLL
+486 KRLVQPCQLL
-496 GSSIR
+496 GSSVR

-516 VSVDSPYFSGEITC
+516 VSVESPYFSGEMTC
-530 CVLDAPVADF
+530 CVLDAPIADF

-545 PQVPP
+545 PQVPS
-550 LVSQDESCY
+550 LISQD
-559 FAAVTRARSK
+559 
-569 VVLDKKP
+569 
-576 LSQVIQDLEVT
+576 
-587 PDILSDMQRKDESLL
+587 
-602 SSFQAAEKGE
+602 
-612 VRSAGG
+612 
-618 TSSYFYLS
+618 
-626 EGILY
+626 
-631 RSFTKGSLSI
+631 
-641 SQVVVPKGLRSA
+641 
-653 VLAVSHDAILAGHS
+653 
-667 GSRRTLARLRSNF
+667 
-680 FWPGVT
+680 
-686 VDVSQYVKSCDVC
+686 
-699 QKTTPKGKV
+699 
-708 FPVPLGSMPLIS
+708 
-720 TPFHRVAID
+720 
-729 LVGPLSPLSSQGHRY
+729 
-744 ILTIIDV
+744 
-751 ATRYPEAVPLKDIS
+751 
-765 AVSVAEALLTIF
+765 
-777 SRMGFPKEILSD
+777 
-789 QGSQFNSDLM
+789 
-799 KQFHALCQCRGIRTS
+799 
-814 PYHPQANGTVE
+814 
-825 RFHGTLKAMLK
+825 
-836 KVVRNHPSEWH
+836 
-847 RYLPA
+847 
-852 LLFACR
+852 
-858 EVPSESTG
+858 
-866 FSPFHLLFG
+866 
-875 REVRGPLMLL
+875 
-885 KDTWT
+885 
-890 NKDQSDAE
+890 
-898 AKPLY
+898 
-903 PYLFELKNILAES
+903 ES

-970 ITRVFHPDYRVLVKG
+970 ITKVFHPDYRVLVKG

-1068 SIPTLSVPMSTSIP
+1068 SVPTLSVPMSTSIP
-1082 DEDVSCVQFDDALSE
+1082 DEDVSCVQFDAALSE

-1219 RFFTKIDLA
+1219 WFFTKIDLA

-1274 MLRLADL
+1274 MLHLADL

-1393 ESGRSCRSIHWTPD
+1393 EGGRSCRSIHWTPD

-1423 VLLLPRLNL
+1423 VLLLPRLDL

-1492 RFLWGVRFVLQTDH
+1492 RFLWGVRFVLRTDH

-1528 LQEFSFE
+1528 LQEFNFE

-1546 ADLLSRSAVDQAI
+1546 ADLLSRSAVDQVI

>member
-1 MAESDVFDEE
+1 M
-11 KLFATFLQR
+11 
-20 GKAFGLQ
+20 
-27 ETDLMDYVD
+27 
-36 KQIRQAQERQDR
+36 
-48 LIVRRE
+48 
-54 EEANRKQLELA
+54 
-65 AIKEREETARQTA
+65 QTG
-78 KEETARQKEQEET
+78 
-91 KRQAH
+91 
-96 AEEEETKRQAQAHS
+96 
-110 QASTQDG
+110 G
-117 SDGPGQASRVGHRPT
+117 S
-132 LPKLPAFRDKT
+132 LCPKLK
-143 DDIDSYLFRFETHA
+143 
-157 TALKWDK
+157 
-164 THWVT
+164 
-169 YLSALLEGTALT
+169 
-181 LFHSLSDTEDGTVTY
+181 
-196 EQLKSALLKKFQCTP
+196 
-211 EGFRKR
+211 
-217 FRESKPTA
+217 
-225 GEPFETYAVE
+225 
-235 LRRFADRWI
+235 
-244 SLSKVEKTY
+244 KTY

-344 PSHFWNRRGF
+344 PSRFWNRRGF

-369 ATRKEIVK
+369 AARKEMVDT
-377 GRSGNQSSTTKC
+377 GCSGNQSSTTKC

-399 HQACPWKSRKN
+399 HRACPWKSRKN
-410 PCRICNFSHP
+410 PCRICTFSHP

-425 FHKTVMKESTACA
+425 FHKAVTKESMACA
-438 LAPPSI
+438 LAPPSVC
-444 RPEVACSLQEPFS
+444 PEVDCSLQEPFS
-457 GRLHLQSGTV
+457 GKLHLQSGTV

-473 VLRDTGATVCGVR
+473 VLRDTGATICAVR
-486 KRLVRPCQLL
+486 KRLVQPCQLL
-496 GSSIR
+496 GSSVR

-516 VSVDSPYFSGEITC
+516 VSVDSPYFSGEMTC

-545 PQVPP
+545 PQVPS
-550 LVSQDESCY
+550 LISQDESC
-559 FAAVTRARSK
+559 
-569 VVLDKKP
+569 
-576 LSQVIQDLEVT
+576 E
-587 PDILSDMQRKDESLL
+587 
-602 SSFQAAEKGE
+602 
-612 VRSAGG
+612 
-618 TSSYFYLS
+618 
-626 EGILY
+626 
-631 RSFTKGSLSI
+631 
-641 SQVVVPKGLRSA
+641 
-653 VLAVSHDAILAGHS
+653 
-667 GSRRTLARLRSNF
+667 
-680 FWPGVT
+680 
-686 VDVSQYVKSCDVC
+686 
-699 QKTTPKGKV
+699 
-708 FPVPLGSMPLIS
+708 
-720 TPFHRVAID
+720 
-729 LVGPLSPLSSQGHRY
+729 
-744 ILTIIDV
+744 LT
-751 ATRYPEAVPLKDIS
+751 
-765 AVSVAEALLTIF
+765 
-777 SRMGFPKEILSD
+777 
-789 QGSQFNSDLM
+789 
-799 KQFHALCQCRGIRTS
+799 
-814 PYHPQANGTVE
+814 
-825 RFHGTLKAMLK
+825 
-836 KVVRNHPSEWH
+836 
-847 RYLPA
+847 
-852 LLFACR
+852 
-858 EVPSESTG
+858 
-866 FSPFHLLFG
+866 
-875 REVRGPLMLL
+875 
-885 KDTWT
+885 
-890 NKDQSDAE
+890 
-898 AKPLY
+898 
-903 PYLFELKNILAES
+903 
-916 GELAMQNSSAA
+916 MQNSSAA
-927 SQRNKKYYDKKTQDR
+927 SQRNKYYDKKTQDR

-970 ITRVFHPDYRVLVKG
+970 ITKVFHPDYRVLVKG

-1028 PLLDEVDISVPKVPS
+1028 PLLDEVDMSVPKVPS
-1043 TSSGDFHA
+1043 TSSGDCHA

-1082 DEDVSCVQFDDALSE
+1082 DEDVSCVQFDAALSE
-1097 VQLDELK
+1097 VQMDELK
-1104 AVFQTHADILTTR
+1104 AVFQAHADILTTR

-1266 AVFARMMR
+1266 SVFARMMR
-1274 MLRLADL
+1274 MLHLADL

-1363 VRSLLG
+1363 VCSLLG

-1423 VLLLPRLNL
+1423 VLLLPRLDL

-1446 AVLLQEFEDSLHP
+1446 AVLLQEFEDSLRP

-1535 VLPVSGQANVF
+1535 VLPVSGRANVF
-1546 ADLLSRSAVDQAI
+1546 ADLLSRSAVDQVI

>member
-27 ETDLMDYVD
+27 ETELMDYVD

-91 KRQAH
+91 KRQVQKTK
-96 AEEEETKRQAQAHS
+96 EEEETKRQAQAHS

-117 SDGPGQASRVGHRPT
+117 GEGLGQASRVGHRPT

-157 TALKWDK
+157 TTLKWDK

-235 LRRFADRWI
+235 LRRLADRWI

-281 ERSFQNLIKSA
+281 ERSFQNFIKSA

-344 PSHFWNRRGF
+344 PSRFWNRRGF
-354 DSTRRSRG
+354 DSTRRSWG

-369 ATRKEIVK
+369 ATRKEIVDT

-399 HQACPWKSRKN
+399 HQSCPWKSRKN

-425 FHKTVMKESTACA
+425 FHKAVAKESMACA
-438 LAPPSI
+438 LAPPSVC
-444 RPEVACSLQEPFS
+444 PEVDFS
-457 GRLHLQSGTV
+457 GKLHLQSGTV
-467 NGVRCS
+467 NGVCCS
-473 VLRDTGATVCGVR
+473 VLRDTGATICAVR
-486 KRLVRPCQLL
+486 KRLVQPCQLL
-496 GSSIR
+496 GSSVR

-516 VSVDSPYFSGEITC
+516 VSVDSPYFSGEMTC
-530 CVLDAPVADF
+530 CVLDAPIADF

-545 PQVPP
+545 PQVPS
-550 LVSQDESCY
+550 LVPQDESC
-559 FAAVTRARSK
+559 
-569 VVLDKKP
+569 
-576 LSQVIQDLEVT
+576 E
-587 PDILSDMQRKDESLL
+587 
-602 SSFQAAEKGE
+602 
-612 VRSAGG
+612 
-618 TSSYFYLS
+618 
-626 EGILY
+626 
-631 RSFTKGSLSI
+631 
-641 SQVVVPKGLRSA
+641 
-653 VLAVSHDAILAGHS
+653 
-667 GSRRTLARLRSNF
+667 
-680 FWPGVT
+680 
-686 VDVSQYVKSCDVC
+686 
-699 QKTTPKGKV
+699 
-708 FPVPLGSMPLIS
+708 
-720 TPFHRVAID
+720 
-729 LVGPLSPLSSQGHRY
+729 
-744 ILTIIDV
+744 LT
-751 ATRYPEAVPLKDIS
+751 
-765 AVSVAEALLTIF
+765 
-777 SRMGFPKEILSD
+777 
-789 QGSQFNSDLM
+789 
-799 KQFHALCQCRGIRTS
+799 
-814 PYHPQANGTVE
+814 
-825 RFHGTLKAMLK
+825 
-836 KVVRNHPSEWH
+836 
-847 RYLPA
+847 
-852 LLFACR
+852 
-858 EVPSESTG
+858 
-866 FSPFHLLFG
+866 
-875 REVRGPLMLL
+875 
-885 KDTWT
+885 
-890 NKDQSDAE
+890 
-898 AKPLY
+898 
-903 PYLFELKNILAES
+903 
-916 GELAMQNSSAA
+916 MQNSSAA
-927 SQRNKKYYDKKTQDR
+927 SQRNKYYDKKTQDR

-970 ITRVFHPDYRVLVKG
+970 ITKVFHPDYRVLVKG

-1028 PLLDEVDISVPKVPS
+1028 PLLDEVDMSVPKVPS

-1059 VVQDHGEDV
+1059 VVQDHGEDA

-1104 AVFQTHADILTTR
+1104 AVFRAHADILTTR

-1256 RMPFGLVSAP
+1256 RMSFGLVSAP

-1274 MLRLADL
+1274 MLHLADL

-1336 VGSGVLRPDESKTE
+1336 VGSGVLRPDESKTD

-1369 LLSFYRR
+1369 LLSFYRS

-1393 ESGRSCRSIHWTPD
+1393 EGGRSCRSIHWTPD

-1423 VLLLPRLNL
+1423 VLLLPGLDL

-1506 RPLTYLRTSNF
+1506 RPLT
-1517 KNSRIMRWALS
+1517 
-1528 LQEFSFE
+1528 
-1535 VLPVSGQANVF
+1535 
-1546 ADLLSRSAVDQAI
+1546 
-1559 P
+1559 

>member
-27 ETDLMDYVD
+27 ETELMDYVD

-91 KRQAH
+91 KRQVQKTK
-96 AEEEETKRQAQAHS
+96 EEEETKRQAQAHS

-117 SDGPGQASRVGHRPT
+117 GEGLGQASRVGHRPA

-235 LRRFADRWI
+235 LRRLADRWI

-344 PSHFWNRRGF
+344 PSRFWNRRGF

-362 DGRFRGQ
+362 DGRFHDQ
-369 ATRKEIVK
+369 ATRKEIVDK

-399 HQACPWKSRKN
+399 HQSCPWKSRKN

-425 FHKTVMKESTACA
+425 FHKAVAKESMACA
-438 LAPPSI
+438 LAPPSVC
-444 RPEVACSLQEPFS
+444 PEVDFS
-457 GRLHLQSGTV
+457 GKLHLQSGTV

-473 VLRDTGATVCGVR
+473 VLRDTGATICAVR
-486 KRLVRPCQLL
+486 KRLVQPCQLL
-496 GSSIR
+496 GSSVR
-501 CVSFGGREEEFPLAK
+501 CVSFGGREEEFPLAR
-516 VSVDSPYFSGEITC
+516 VSVDCPYFSGEMTC
-530 CVLDAPVADF
+530 CVLDAPIADF
-540 IVGNV
+540 IVGNI
-545 PQVPP
+545 PQVPS
-550 LVSQDESCY
+550 LISQDESC
-559 FAAVTRARSK
+559 
-569 VVLDKKP
+569 
-576 LSQVIQDLEVT
+576 E
-587 PDILSDMQRKDESLL
+587 
-602 SSFQAAEKGE
+602 
-612 VRSAGG
+612 
-618 TSSYFYLS
+618 
-626 EGILY
+626 
-631 RSFTKGSLSI
+631 
-641 SQVVVPKGLRSA
+641 
-653 VLAVSHDAILAGHS
+653 
-667 GSRRTLARLRSNF
+667 
-680 FWPGVT
+680 
-686 VDVSQYVKSCDVC
+686 
-699 QKTTPKGKV
+699 
-708 FPVPLGSMPLIS
+708 
-720 TPFHRVAID
+720 
-729 LVGPLSPLSSQGHRY
+729 
-744 ILTIIDV
+744 LT
-751 ATRYPEAVPLKDIS
+751 
-765 AVSVAEALLTIF
+765 
-777 SRMGFPKEILSD
+777 
-789 QGSQFNSDLM
+789 
-799 KQFHALCQCRGIRTS
+799 
-814 PYHPQANGTVE
+814 
-825 RFHGTLKAMLK
+825 
-836 KVVRNHPSEWH
+836 
-847 RYLPA
+847 
-852 LLFACR
+852 
-858 EVPSESTG
+858 
-866 FSPFHLLFG
+866 
-875 REVRGPLMLL
+875 
-885 KDTWT
+885 
-890 NKDQSDAE
+890 
-898 AKPLY
+898 
-903 PYLFELKNILAES
+903 
-916 GELAMQNSSAA
+916 MQNSSAA
-927 SQRNKKYYDKKTQDR
+927 SQRNKNYDKKTQDR

-970 ITRVFHPDYRVLVKG
+970 ITKVFHPDYRVLVKG

-1028 PLLDEVDISVPKVPS
+1028 PLLDEVDMSVPKVPS

-1219 RFFTKIDLA
+1219 RVFTKIDLA

-1274 MLRLADL
+1274 MLHLADL

-1393 ESGRSCRSIHWTPD
+1393 EGGRSCRSIHWTPD

-1423 VLLLPRLNL
+1423 VLLLPGLDL

-1506 RPLTYLRTSNF
+1506 RPLT
-1517 KNSRIMRWALS
+1517 
-1528 LQEFSFE
+1528 
-1535 VLPVSGQANVF
+1535 
-1546 ADLLSRSAVDQAI
+1546 
-1559 P
+1559 

>member
-54 EEANRKQLELA
+54 EEANRKQLELELA
-65 AIKEREETARQTA
+65 AIKER
-78 KEETARQKEQEET
+78 EETARQKEQEET
-91 KRQAH
+91 KRH
-96 AEEEETKRQAQAHS
+96 AEEEETKRQVHAHS
-110 QASTQDG
+110 QASSQQDG
-117 SDGPGQASRVGHRPT
+117 GDGPGQASRVGHRPT

-235 LRRFADRWI
+235 LRRLADRWI
-244 SLSKVEKTY
+244 SLSKVEKTC
-253 EGLLGL
+253 ESLLGL

-292 ESYRH
+292 ESYSH

-344 PSHFWNRRGF
+344 PSRFWNRRGF
-354 DSTRRSRG
+354 DSTRRSWG

-369 ATRKEIVK
+369 ATRKEIVDT

-399 HQACPWKSRKN
+399 HQSCPWKSRKN

-425 FHKTVMKESTACA
+425 FHKAVAKESMACA
-438 LAPPSI
+438 LAPPSVC
-444 RPEVACSLQEPFS
+444 PEVDFS
-457 GRLHLQSGTV
+457 GKLHLQSGTV

-473 VLRDTGATVCGVR
+473 VLRDTGATICAVR
-486 KRLVRPCQLL
+486 KRLVQPCQLL
-496 GSSIR
+496 GSSVR

-516 VSVDSPYFSGEITC
+516 VSVDSPYFSGEMTC
-530 CVLDAPVADF
+530 CVLDAPIADF

-545 PQVPP
+545 PQVPS
-550 LVSQDESCY
+550 LISQDESC
-559 FAAVTRARSK
+559 
-569 VVLDKKP
+569 
-576 LSQVIQDLEVT
+576 E
-587 PDILSDMQRKDESLL
+587 
-602 SSFQAAEKGE
+602 
-612 VRSAGG
+612 
-618 TSSYFYLS
+618 
-626 EGILY
+626 
-631 RSFTKGSLSI
+631 
-641 SQVVVPKGLRSA
+641 
-653 VLAVSHDAILAGHS
+653 
-667 GSRRTLARLRSNF
+667 
-680 FWPGVT
+680 
-686 VDVSQYVKSCDVC
+686 
-699 QKTTPKGKV
+699 
-708 FPVPLGSMPLIS
+708 
-720 TPFHRVAID
+720 
-729 LVGPLSPLSSQGHRY
+729 
-744 ILTIIDV
+744 LT
-751 ATRYPEAVPLKDIS
+751 
-765 AVSVAEALLTIF
+765 
-777 SRMGFPKEILSD
+777 
-789 QGSQFNSDLM
+789 
-799 KQFHALCQCRGIRTS
+799 
-814 PYHPQANGTVE
+814 
-825 RFHGTLKAMLK
+825 
-836 KVVRNHPSEWH
+836 
-847 RYLPA
+847 
-852 LLFACR
+852 
-858 EVPSESTG
+858 
-866 FSPFHLLFG
+866 
-875 REVRGPLMLL
+875 
-885 KDTWT
+885 
-890 NKDQSDAE
+890 
-898 AKPLY
+898 
-903 PYLFELKNILAES
+903 
-916 GELAMQNSSAA
+916 MQNSSAA
-927 SQRNKKYYDKKTQDR
+927 SQRNKNYKKTQDR

-970 ITRVFHPDYRVLVKG
+970 ITKVFHPDYRVLVKG

-1028 PLLDEVDISVPKVPS
+1028 PLLDEVDMSVPKVPS
-1043 TSSGDFHA
+1043 TSSGNFHA

-1082 DEDVSCVQFDDALSE
+1082 DEDVSCVQFDAALSE

-1236 LPEDRPKTA
+1236 LPEDRPKTT

-1274 MLRLADL
+1274 MLHLADL

-1300 LHHVRNVLDR
+1300 LHVRNVLDR

-1407 CASALQE
+1407 CAGALQE

-1423 VLLLPRLNL
+1423 VLLLPRLDL

-1535 VLPVSGQANVF
+1535 VLPISGRANVF
-1546 ADLLSRSAVDQAI
+1546 ADLLSRSAVDQVI